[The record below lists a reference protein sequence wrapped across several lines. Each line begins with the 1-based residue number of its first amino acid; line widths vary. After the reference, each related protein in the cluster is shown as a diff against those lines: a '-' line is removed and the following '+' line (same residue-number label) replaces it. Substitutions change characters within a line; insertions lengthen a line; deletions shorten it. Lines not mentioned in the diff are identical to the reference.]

1 MNNYAY
7 LIKAKAKATEAKSI
21 FCWFSAKSDSRADRE
36 ILNILEDEGIAV
48 GRTADHQ
55 LPIRTNFPVLDDLPE
70 ESALD
75 STWCD
80 RYQLDDNN
88 CWQKIIVEATPPVS
102 TKTKTDSNDYI
113 SVRELSPAQQVA
125 CHWLYGKQH
134 PSQEE
139 VSTIN
144 EYLENK
150 DGTHNALCVAAAA
163 LTSSDVLELTDKLAT
178 KLIESGCA
186 CAARSLLVKLLAEI
200 WHEKTDDM
208 TGQDVA
214 LFVQDYET
222 CDTEDER
229 VAVVEAWTRK
239 QEPQTGPE
247 NLQVAVAS
255 MSFRRRL
262 LAQYLTNELVTIAD
276 ADLIKQIADAETDT
290 DNSYV
295 QNLLLAAENA
305 GEFKDKA
312 NDANLSFLCEAIRS
326 IWPSENKKP
335 ELNQLISFIRD
346 WWITPHIN
354 RGVFVKAWR
363 TGKPCGP
370 VPMKTT
376 DTGTNAGGVGKT
388 DRGDLLEHSL
398 DTLDIDIAAA
408 LLPMDFDIY
417 AFPRGI
423 LERSKDIVKNT
434 KTMPAFSAWSEL
446 LRKSAGILDYS
457 RAAIFALIRQARPEI
472 HLFPSEHLAYI
483 SKNLT
488 ETDHANPSAELL
500 AAARHLP
507 SPEDES
513 TDATADDSQCE
524 EVSKKL
530 VAGRSEFVEG
540 ISDPEDPEDLSTKQ
554 HAMPKW
560 AKADEQSIV
569 DEQSAE
575 THNLQEWA
583 KIAGSQPQIANIGD
597 GMSSIDNLIAT
608 PEKPT
613 EETTDVQMEEALND
627 ETAVSSEIPISKA
640 AADAAAGD
648 VENGG
653 ETDPII
659 NDTGHHNDDF
669 RHLMVDLET
678 MGNKSNAPIVSIG
691 AVFFDPNSGNTGAEF
706 YTVIS
711 LESSMLFGG
720 VPDAGTIIW
729 WLKQSSEARSAIAM
743 ADTITLIDAL
753 ELFSDFISENSDV
766 GSDVQVWGNGASFDN
781 VILRSSYDRANIECP
796 WHFRNDRDVRTM
808 TEMGKAIGINPR
820 YDIPFDG
827 DMHNALSDA
836 RHQVKYVSAIWQK
849 LIRN

>member
-36 ILNILEDEGIAV
+36 ILNILEDEGVTV
-48 GRTADHQ
+48 GRAADHQ
-55 LPIRTNFPVLDDLPE
+55 LPIRTNFPVLDDLPV
-70 ESALD
+70 ESVLD
-75 STWCD
+75 DTWCD

-88 CWQKIIVEATPPVS
+88 CWQKIVVEAT
-102 TKTKTDSNDYI
+102 TESNDYL

-163 LTSSDVLELTDKLAT
+163 LTSPDVLELTDKLAA

-200 WHEKTDDM
+200 WHEKTDEM
-208 TGQDVA
+208 TGQDIA

-239 QEPQTGPE
+239 QEPQTEPE

-262 LAQYLTNELVTIAD
+262 LAQYLTHELVTIAD
-276 ADLIKQIADAETDT
+276 TDLIKQIADAETDT

-312 NDANLSFLCEAIRS
+312 NDANLSFLCEAIKS

-370 VPMKTT
+370 IPMKTT

-423 LERSKDIVKNT
+423 LQRSKDIVKN
-434 KTMPAFSAWSEL
+434 KQTMPAFSAWSEL
-446 LRKSAGILDYS
+446 LRKTAGILDYS

-513 TDATADDSQCE
+513 TDVSTEDSLRDDM
-524 EVSKKL
+524 SKRL
-530 VAGRSEFVEG
+530 AAGRGEFVEG
-540 ISDPEDPEDLSTKQ
+540 ISDPNDPEWVHEDLTK
-554 HAMPKW
+554 PRTT
-560 AKADEQSIV
+560 EVCNVGNGIF
-569 DEQSAE
+569 
-575 THNLQEWA
+575 
-583 KIAGSQPQIANIGD
+583 
-597 GMSSIDNLIAT
+597 SIDNLITTVAT
-608 PEKPT
+608 PDT
-613 EETTDVQMEEALND
+613 AIDLETTSNVQMEETRINEATIAP
-627 ETAVSSEIPISKA
+627 EVPISKTA
-640 AADAAAGD
+640 TDTTAGN
-648 VENGG
+648 VEDGDQ
-653 ETDPII
+653 TDPMI
-659 NDTGHHNDDF
+659 NDTGHHNDDY

-691 AVFFDPNSGNTGAEF
+691 AVFFNPNTGNTGAEF
-706 YTVIS
+706 YTAVS
-711 LESSMLFGG
+711 LESSMLLGG

-729 WLKQSSEARSAIAM
+729 WLKQSPEARSAIAI

-753 ELFSDFISENSDV
+753 ELFSDFISENSDA

-796 WHFRNDRDVRTM
+796 WKFRNDRDVRTM
-808 TEMGKAIGINPR
+808 TELGKAIGINPR

-836 RHQVKYVSAIWQK
+836 RHQVRYVSAIWQK
-849 LIRN
+849 LTNN

>member
-36 ILNILEDEGIAV
+36 ILNILEDEGITV
-48 GRTADHQ
+48 GRAADHQ
-55 LPIRTNFPVLDDLPE
+55 LPIRTNFPVLDDLPV
-70 ESALD
+70 ESVLD
-75 STWCD
+75 DTWCD

-88 CWQKIIVEATPPVS
+88 CWQKIVVEATPPAVS
-102 TKTKTDSNDYI
+102 EKTKTESNDYI

-144 EYLENK
+144 EYLKNN

-163 LTSSDVLELTDKLAT
+163 LTSPDVLELTDKLAA

-200 WHEKTDDM
+200 WHEKTDEM
-208 TGQDVA
+208 TGQDIA

-239 QEPQTGPE
+239 QEPQTEPE

-262 LAQYLTNELVTIAD
+262 LAQYLTHELVTIAD
-276 ADLIKQIADAETDT
+276 TDLIKQIADAETDT

-312 NDANLSFLCEAIRS
+312 NDANLSFLCEAIKS

-370 VPMKTT
+370 IPMKTT

-423 LERSKDIVKNT
+423 LQRSKDIVKN
-434 KTMPAFSAWSEL
+434 KQTMPAFSAWSEL

-513 TDATADDSQCE
+513 TDVSTEDSLRDDM
-524 EVSKKL
+524 SKRL
-530 VAGRSEFVEG
+530 AAGRGEFVEG
-540 ISDPEDPEDLSTKQ
+540 ISDPNDPEWVHEDLTK
-554 HAMPKW
+554 PRTT
-560 AKADEQSIV
+560 EVCNVGNGIF
-569 DEQSAE
+569 
-575 THNLQEWA
+575 
-583 KIAGSQPQIANIGD
+583 
-597 GMSSIDNLIAT
+597 SIDNLITTVAT
-608 PEKPT
+608 PDT
-613 EETTDVQMEEALND
+613 AIDLETTSNVQMEETRSNEATIAP
-627 ETAVSSEIPISKA
+627 EVPISKTA
-640 AADAAAGD
+640 TDTTAGN
-648 VENGG
+648 VEDGDQ
-653 ETDPII
+653 TDPMI
-659 NDTGHHNDDF
+659 NDTGHHNDDY

-691 AVFFDPNSGNTGAEF
+691 AVFFNPNTGNTGAEY
-706 YTVIS
+706 YTAVS
-711 LESSMLFGG
+711 LESSMLLGG

-729 WLKQSSEARSAIAM
+729 WLKQSPEARSAIAM
-743 ADTITLIDAL
+743 ADTMPLIDAL
-753 ELFSDFISENSDV
+753 ELFSDFISENSDA
-766 GSDVQVWGNGASFDN
+766 GPDVQVWGNGASFDN

-796 WHFRNDRDVRTM
+796 WKFRNDRDVRTM
-808 TEMGKAIGINPR
+808 TELGKAIGINPR

-849 LIRN
+849 LTNN

>member
-36 ILNILEDEGIAV
+36 ILNILEDEGITV
-48 GRTADHQ
+48 GRAADHQ
-55 LPIRTNFPVLDDLPE
+55 LPIRTNFPVLDDLPV
-70 ESALD
+70 ESVLD
-75 STWCD
+75 DTWCD

-88 CWQKIIVEATPPVS
+88 CWQKIVVEATPPAVS
-102 TKTKTDSNDYI
+102 EKTKTESNDYI

-144 EYLENK
+144 EYLKNN

-163 LTSSDVLELTDKLAT
+163 LTSPDVLELTDKLAA
-178 KLIESGCA
+178 KLIESGCT

-200 WHEKTDDM
+200 WHEKTDEM
-208 TGQDVA
+208 TGQDIA
-214 LFVQDYET
+214 LFIQDYET

-239 QEPQTGPE
+239 QEPQTEPE
-247 NLQVAVAS
+247 NMQVAVDS

-262 LAQYLTNELVTIAD
+262 LAQYLTHELVTIAD

-312 NDANLSFLCEAIRS
+312 NDANLSFLCEAIKS

-370 VPMKTT
+370 IPMKTT

-423 LERSKDIVKNT
+423 LQRSKDIVKN
-434 KTMPAFSAWSEL
+434 KQTMPAFSAWSEL

-513 TDATADDSQCE
+513 TDVSTEDSLRDDM
-524 EVSKKL
+524 SKRL
-530 VAGRSEFVEG
+530 AAGRGEFVEG
-540 ISDPEDPEDLSTKQ
+540 ISDPNDPEWVHEDLTK
-554 HAMPKW
+554 PRTT
-560 AKADEQSIV
+560 EVCNVGNGIF
-569 DEQSAE
+569 
-575 THNLQEWA
+575 
-583 KIAGSQPQIANIGD
+583 
-597 GMSSIDNLIAT
+597 SIDNLITTVAT
-608 PEKPT
+608 PDT
-613 EETTDVQMEEALND
+613 AIDLETTSNVQMEETRSNEATIAP
-627 ETAVSSEIPISKA
+627 EVPISKTA
-640 AADAAAGD
+640 TDTTAGN
-648 VENGG
+648 VEDGDQ
-653 ETDPII
+653 TDPMI
-659 NDTGHHNDDF
+659 NDTGHHNDDY

-691 AVFFDPNSGNTGAEF
+691 AVFFNPNTGNTGAEF
-706 YTVIS
+706 YTAVS
-711 LESSMLFGG
+711 LESSMLLGG

-729 WLKQSSEARSAIAM
+729 WLKQSPEARSAIAM
-743 ADTITLIDAL
+743 ADTMPLIDAL
-753 ELFSDFISENSDV
+753 ELFSDFISENSDA
-766 GSDVQVWGNGASFDN
+766 GPDVQVWGNGASFDN

-796 WHFRNDRDVRTM
+796 WKFRNDRDVRTM
-808 TEMGKAIGINPR
+808 TELGKDIGINPR

-849 LIRN
+849 LTNN

>member
-36 ILNILEDEGIAV
+36 ILNILEDEGITV
-48 GRTADHQ
+48 GRAADHQ

-70 ESALD
+70 ESVLD
-75 STWCD
+75 NTWCD

-88 CWQKIIVEATPPVS
+88 CWQKIIVEAT
-102 TKTKTDSNDYI
+102 TESNDYL

-163 LTSSDVLELTDKLAT
+163 LTSPDVLELTDKLAA

-200 WHEKTDDM
+200 WHEKTDEM
-208 TGQDVA
+208 TGQDIA

-239 QEPQTGPE
+239 QEPQTEPE

-262 LAQYLTNELVTIAD
+262 LAQYLTHELVTIAD
-276 ADLIKQIADAETDT
+276 TDLIKQIADAETDT

-312 NDANLSFLCEAIRS
+312 NDANLSFLCEAIKS

-370 VPMKTT
+370 IPMKTT

-423 LERSKDIVKNT
+423 LQRSKDIVKN
-434 KTMPAFSAWSEL
+434 KQTMPAFSAWSEL

-513 TDATADDSQCE
+513 TDVSTEDSLRDDM
-524 EVSKKL
+524 SKRL
-530 VAGRSEFVEG
+530 AAGRGEFVEG
-540 ISDPEDPEDLSTKQ
+540 ISDPNDPEWVHEDLTK
-554 HAMPKW
+554 PRTT
-560 AKADEQSIV
+560 EVCNVGNGIF
-569 DEQSAE
+569 
-575 THNLQEWA
+575 
-583 KIAGSQPQIANIGD
+583 
-597 GMSSIDNLIAT
+597 SIDNLITTVAT
-608 PEKPT
+608 PDT
-613 EETTDVQMEEALND
+613 AIDLETTSNVQMEETRSNEATIAP
-627 ETAVSSEIPISKA
+627 EVPISKTA
-640 AADAAAGD
+640 TDTTAGN
-648 VENGG
+648 VEDGDQ
-653 ETDPII
+653 TDPMI
-659 NDTGHHNDDF
+659 NDTGHHNDDY

-691 AVFFDPNSGNTGAEF
+691 AVFFNPNTGNTGAEF
-706 YTVIS
+706 YTAVS
-711 LESSMLFGG
+711 LESSMLLGG

-729 WLKQSSEARSAIAM
+729 WLKQSPEARSAIAI

-753 ELFSDFISENSDV
+753 ELFSDFISENSDA

-781 VILRSSYDRANIECP
+781 VILRSSYDRADIECP
-796 WHFRNDRDVRTM
+796 WKFWNDRDVRTM
-808 TEMGKAIGINPR
+808 TELGKAIGINPR

-849 LIRN
+849 LTNN

>member
-36 ILNILEDEGIAV
+36 ILNILEDEGITV
-48 GRTADHQ
+48 GRAADHQ
-55 LPIRTNFPVLDDLPE
+55 LPIRTNFPVLDDLPV
-70 ESALD
+70 ESVLD
-75 STWCD
+75 DTWCD

-88 CWQKIIVEATPPVS
+88 CWQKIVVEATPPAVS
-102 TKTKTDSNDYI
+102 EKTKTESNDYI

-125 CHWLYGKQH
+125 CHWLFGKQH

-139 VSTIN
+139 AGTIN

-163 LTSSDVLELTDKLAT
+163 LTSPDVLELTDKLAA

-200 WHEKTDDM
+200 WHEKTDEM
-208 TGQDVA
+208 TGQDIA

-239 QEPQTGPE
+239 QEPQTEPE

-262 LAQYLTNELVTIAD
+262 LAQYLTHELVTIAD

-290 DNSYV
+290 DNSYI

-312 NDANLSFLCEAIRS
+312 NDANLSFLCEAIKS

-370 VPMKTT
+370 IPMKTT

-423 LERSKDIVKNT
+423 LQRSKDIVKN
-434 KTMPAFSAWSEL
+434 KQTMPAFSAWSEL

-513 TDATADDSQCE
+513 TDVSTEDSLRDDM
-524 EVSKKL
+524 SKRL
-530 VAGRSEFVEG
+530 AAGRGEFVEG
-540 ISDPEDPEDLSTKQ
+540 ISDPNDPEWVHEDLTK
-554 HAMPKW
+554 PRTT
-560 AKADEQSIV
+560 EVCNVGNGIF
-569 DEQSAE
+569 
-575 THNLQEWA
+575 
-583 KIAGSQPQIANIGD
+583 
-597 GMSSIDNLIAT
+597 SIDNLITTVAT
-608 PEKPT
+608 PDT
-613 EETTDVQMEEALND
+613 AIDLETTSNVQMEETRINEATIAP
-627 ETAVSSEIPISKA
+627 EVPISKTA
-640 AADAAAGD
+640 TDTTAGN
-648 VENGG
+648 VEDGDQ
-653 ETDPII
+653 TDPMI
-659 NDTGHHNDDF
+659 NDAGHHNDDY

-691 AVFFDPNSGNTGAEF
+691 AVFFNPNTGNTGAEF
-706 YTVIS
+706 YTAVS
-711 LESSMLFGG
+711 LESSMLLGG

-729 WLKQSSEARSAIAM
+729 WLKQSPEARSAIAI

-753 ELFSDFISENSDV
+753 ELFSDFISENSDA

-781 VILRSSYDRANIECP
+781 VILRSSYDRADIECP
-796 WHFRNDRDVRTM
+796 WKFWNDRDVRTM
-808 TEMGKAIGINPR
+808 TELGKAIGINPR

-849 LIRN
+849 LTNN

>member
-36 ILNILEDEGIAV
+36 ILNILEDEGITV
-48 GRTADHQ
+48 GRAADHQ
-55 LPIRTNFPVLDDLPE
+55 LPIRTNFPVLDDLPV
-70 ESALD
+70 ESVLD
-75 STWCD
+75 DTWCD

-88 CWQKIIVEATPPVS
+88 CWQKIVVES
-102 TKTKTDSNDYI
+102 TTESNDYL

-144 EYLENK
+144 EYLKNN

-163 LTSSDVLELTDKLAT
+163 LTSPDVLELTDKLAA

-200 WHEKTDDM
+200 WHEKTDEM
-208 TGQDVA
+208 TGQDIA

-239 QEPQTGPE
+239 QEPQTEPE

-262 LAQYLTNELVTIAD
+262 LAQYLTHELVTIAD
-276 ADLIKQIADAETDT
+276 TDLIKQIADAETDT

-312 NDANLSFLCEAIRS
+312 NDANLSFLCEAIKS

-370 VPMKTT
+370 IPMKTT

-423 LERSKDIVKNT
+423 LQRSKDIVKN
-434 KTMPAFSAWSEL
+434 KQTMPAFSAWSEL
-446 LRKSAGILDYS
+446 LRKTAGILDYS

-513 TDATADDSQCE
+513 TDVSTEDSLRDDM
-524 EVSKKL
+524 SKRL
-530 VAGRSEFVEG
+530 AAGRGEFVEG
-540 ISDPEDPEDLSTKQ
+540 ISDPNDPE
-554 HAMPKW
+554 
-560 AKADEQSIV
+560 V
-569 DEQSAE
+569 
-575 THNLQEWA
+575 
-583 KIAGSQPQIANIGD
+583 
-597 GMSSIDNLIAT
+597 
-608 PEKPT
+608 
-613 EETTDVQMEEALND
+613 
-627 ETAVSSEIPISKA
+627 PISKTA
-640 AADAAAGD
+640 TDTTAGN
-648 VENGG
+648 VEDGDQ
-653 ETDPII
+653 TDPMI
-659 NDTGHHNDDF
+659 NDTGHHNDDY

-691 AVFFDPNSGNTGAEF
+691 AVFFNPNTGNTGAEF
-706 YTVIS
+706 YTAVS
-711 LESSMLFGG
+711 LESSMLLGG

-729 WLKQSSEARSAIAM
+729 WLKQSPEARSAIAI

-753 ELFSDFISENSDV
+753 ELFSDFISENSDA

-781 VILRSSYDRANIECP
+781 VILRSSYDRADIECP
-796 WHFRNDRDVRTM
+796 WKFWNDRDVRTM
-808 TEMGKAIGINPR
+808 TELGKAIGINPR

-849 LIRN
+849 LTNN

>member
-7 LIKAKAKATEAKSI
+7 LIKVKAKATEAKSF
-21 FCWFSAKSDSRADRE
+21 FCWRSAKSDSRADRE
-36 ILNILEDEGIAV
+36 ILNTLEDNEIAV

-55 LPIRTNFPVLDDLPE
+55 LPIRTNFPVFDDLPE
-70 ESALD
+70 EGVLD
-75 STWCD
+75 DTWCD

-88 CWQKIIVEATPPVS
+88 CWQKIVVEATPPAVS
-102 TKTKTDSNDYI
+102 EKTKTESNDYI

-125 CHWLYGKQH
+125 CHWLFGKQH

-163 LTSSDVLELTDKLAT
+163 LTSPDILELTDKLAA

-200 WHEKTDDM
+200 WHEKTDEM
-208 TGQDVA
+208 TGQDIA

-229 VAVVEAWTRK
+229 VAVVEAWARK
-239 QEPQTGPE
+239 QEPQTEPE

-262 LAQYLTNELVTIAD
+262 LAQYLTHELVSIAD

-312 NDANLSFLCEAIRS
+312 NDANLSFLCEAIKS

-370 VPMKTT
+370 IPMKTT

-423 LERSKDIVKNT
+423 LQRSKDIVKN
-434 KTMPAFSAWSEL
+434 KQTMPAFSAWSEL

-513 TDATADDSQCE
+513 TDVSTEDSLRDDM
-524 EVSKKL
+524 SKRL
-530 VAGRSEFVEG
+530 AAGRGEFVEG
-540 ISDPEDPEDLSTKQ
+540 ISDPNDPEWVHEDLTK
-554 HAMPKW
+554 PRTT
-560 AKADEQSIV
+560 EVCNVGNGIF
-569 DEQSAE
+569 
-575 THNLQEWA
+575 
-583 KIAGSQPQIANIGD
+583 
-597 GMSSIDNLIAT
+597 SIDNLITTVAT
-608 PEKPT
+608 PDT
-613 EETTDVQMEEALND
+613 AIDLETTSNVQMEETRSNEATLAP
-627 ETAVSSEIPISKA
+627 EVPISKTA
-640 AADAAAGD
+640 TDTTAGN
-648 VENGG
+648 VEDGDQ
-653 ETDPII
+653 TDPMI
-659 NDTGHHNDDF
+659 NDTGHHNDDY

-691 AVFFDPNSGNTGAEF
+691 AVFFNPNTGNTGAEF
-706 YTVIS
+706 YTAVS
-711 LESSMLFGG
+711 LESSMLLGG

-729 WLKQSSEARSAIAM
+729 WLKQSPEARSAIAI

-753 ELFSDFISENSDV
+753 ELFSDFISENSDA

-781 VILRSSYDRANIECP
+781 VILRSSYDRADIECP
-796 WHFRNDRDVRTM
+796 WKFWNDRDVRTM
-808 TEMGKAIGINPR
+808 TELGKAIGINPR

-849 LIRN
+849 LTNN

>member
-36 ILNILEDEGIAV
+36 ILNILEDEGITV
-48 GRTADHQ
+48 GRAADHQ
-55 LPIRTNFPVLDDLPE
+55 LPIRTNFPVLDDLPV
-70 ESALD
+70 ESVLD
-75 STWCD
+75 DTWCD

-88 CWQKIIVEATPPVS
+88 CWQKIVVEATPPAVS
-102 TKTKTDSNDYI
+102 EKTKTESNDYI

-144 EYLENK
+144 EYLKNN

-163 LTSSDVLELTDKLAT
+163 LTSPDVLELTDKLAA

-200 WHEKTDDM
+200 WHEKTDEM
-208 TGQDVA
+208 TGQDIA

-239 QEPQTGPE
+239 QEPQTEPE
-247 NLQVAVAS
+247 TLQVAVAS

-262 LAQYLTNELVTIAD
+262 LAQYLTHELVTIAD
-276 ADLIKQIADAETDT
+276 TDLIKQIADAETDT

-312 NDANLSFLCEAIRS
+312 NDANLSFLCEAIKS

-370 VPMKTT
+370 IPMKTT

-423 LERSKDIVKNT
+423 LQRSKDIVKN
-434 KTMPAFSAWSEL
+434 KQTMPAFSAWSEL

-513 TDATADDSQCE
+513 TDVSTEDSLRDDM
-524 EVSKKL
+524 SKRL
-530 VAGRSEFVEG
+530 AAGRGEFVEG
-540 ISDPEDPEDLSTKQ
+540 ISDPNDPEWVHEDLTK
-554 HAMPKW
+554 PRTT
-560 AKADEQSIV
+560 EVCNVGNGIF
-569 DEQSAE
+569 
-575 THNLQEWA
+575 
-583 KIAGSQPQIANIGD
+583 
-597 GMSSIDNLIAT
+597 SIDNLITTVAT
-608 PEKPT
+608 PDT
-613 EETTDVQMEEALND
+613 AIDLETTSNVQMEETRSNEATIAP
-627 ETAVSSEIPISKA
+627 EVPISKTA
-640 AADAAAGD
+640 TDTTAGN
-648 VENGG
+648 VEDGDQ
-653 ETDPII
+653 TDPMI
-659 NDTGHHNDDF
+659 NDTGHHNDDY

-691 AVFFDPNSGNTGAEF
+691 AVFFNPNTGNTGAEF
-706 YTVIS
+706 YTAVS
-711 LESSMLFGG
+711 LESSMLLGG

-729 WLKQSSEARSAIAM
+729 WLKQSPEARSAIAI

-753 ELFSDFISENSDV
+753 ELFSDFISENSDA

-781 VILRSSYDRANIECP
+781 VILRSSYDRADIECP
-796 WHFRNDRDVRTM
+796 WKFWNDRDVRTM
-808 TEMGKAIGINPR
+808 TELGKAIGINPR

-849 LIRN
+849 LTNN

>member
-36 ILNILEDEGIAV
+36 ILNILEDEGITV
-48 GRTADHQ
+48 GRAADHQ
-55 LPIRTNFPVLDDLPE
+55 LPIRTNFPVLDDLPV
-70 ESALD
+70 ESVLD
-75 STWCD
+75 DTWCD

-88 CWQKIIVEATPPVS
+88 CWQKIVVEATPPAVS
-102 TKTKTDSNDYI
+102 EKTKTESNDYI

-144 EYLENK
+144 EYLKNN

-163 LTSSDVLELTDKLAT
+163 LTSPDVLELTDKLAA
-178 KLIESGCA
+178 KLIASGCT
-186 CAARSLLVKLLAEI
+186 CAARSLLVKRLAEI
-200 WHEKTDDM
+200 WHEKTDEM
-208 TGQDVA
+208 TGQDIA

-239 QEPQTGPE
+239 QEPQTEPE

-262 LAQYLTNELVTIAD
+262 LAQYLTHELVTIAD
-276 ADLIKQIADAETDT
+276 TDLIKQIADAETDT

-312 NDANLSFLCEAIRS
+312 NDANLSFLCEAIKS

-370 VPMKTT
+370 IPMKTT

-423 LERSKDIVKNT
+423 LQRSKDIVKN
-434 KTMPAFSAWSEL
+434 KQTMPAFSAWSEL

-513 TDATADDSQCE
+513 TDVSTEDSLRDDM
-524 EVSKKL
+524 SKRL
-530 VAGRSEFVEG
+530 AAGRGEFVEG
-540 ISDPEDPEDLSTKQ
+540 ISDPNDPEWVHEDLTK
-554 HAMPKW
+554 PRTT
-560 AKADEQSIV
+560 EVCNVGNGIF
-569 DEQSAE
+569 
-575 THNLQEWA
+575 
-583 KIAGSQPQIANIGD
+583 
-597 GMSSIDNLIAT
+597 SIDNLITTVAT
-608 PEKPT
+608 PDT
-613 EETTDVQMEEALND
+613 AIDLETTSNVQMEETRSNEATIAP
-627 ETAVSSEIPISKA
+627 EVPISKTA
-640 AADAAAGD
+640 TDTTAGN
-648 VENGG
+648 VEDGDQ
-653 ETDPII
+653 TDPMI
-659 NDTGHHNDDF
+659 NDTGHHNDDY

-691 AVFFDPNSGNTGAEF
+691 AVFFNPNTGNTGAEF
-706 YTVIS
+706 YTAVS
-711 LESSMLFGG
+711 LESSMLLGG

-729 WLKQSSEARSAIAM
+729 WLKQSPEARSAIAI

-753 ELFSDFISENSDV
+753 ELFSNFISENSDA

-781 VILRSSYDRANIECP
+781 VILRSSYDRADIECP
-796 WHFRNDRDVRTM
+796 WKFWNDRDVRTM
-808 TEMGKAIGINPR
+808 TELGKAIGINPR

-849 LIRN
+849 LTNN

>member
-36 ILNILEDEGIAV
+36 ILNILEDEGITV
-48 GRTADHQ
+48 GRAADHQ
-55 LPIRTNFPVLDDLPE
+55 LPIRTNFPVLDDLPV
-70 ESALD
+70 ESVLD
-75 STWCD
+75 DTWCD

-88 CWQKIIVEATPPVS
+88 CWQKIVVEATPPAVS
-102 TKTKTDSNDYI
+102 EKTKTESNDYI

-144 EYLENK
+144 EYLKNN

-163 LTSSDVLELTDKLAT
+163 LTSPDVLELTDKLAA
-178 KLIESGCA
+178 KLIASGCA

-200 WHEKTDDM
+200 WHEKTDEM
-208 TGQDVA
+208 TGQDIA

-239 QEPQTGPE
+239 QEPQTEPE

-262 LAQYLTNELVTIAD
+262 LAQYLTHELVTIAD
-276 ADLIKQIADAETDT
+276 TDLIKQIADAETDT

-312 NDANLSFLCEAIRS
+312 NDANLSFLCEAIKS

-370 VPMKTT
+370 IPMKTT

-423 LERSKDIVKNT
+423 LQRSKDIVKN
-434 KTMPAFSAWSEL
+434 KQTMPAFSAWSEL

-513 TDATADDSQCE
+513 TDVSTEDSLRDDM
-524 EVSKKL
+524 SKRL
-530 VAGRSEFVEG
+530 AAGRGEFVEG
-540 ISDPEDPEDLSTKQ
+540 ISDPNDPEWVHEDLTK
-554 HAMPKW
+554 PRTT
-560 AKADEQSIV
+560 EVCNVGNGIF
-569 DEQSAE
+569 
-575 THNLQEWA
+575 
-583 KIAGSQPQIANIGD
+583 
-597 GMSSIDNLIAT
+597 SIDNLITTVAT
-608 PEKPT
+608 PDT
-613 EETTDVQMEEALND
+613 AIDLETTSNVQMEETRSNEATLD
-627 ETAVSSEIPISKA
+627 PEVPISKTA
-640 AADAAAGD
+640 TDTTAGN
-648 VENGG
+648 VEDGDQ
-653 ETDPII
+653 TDPMI
-659 NDTGHHNDDF
+659 NDTGHHNDDY

-691 AVFFDPNSGNTGAEF
+691 AVFFNPNTGNTGAEF
-706 YTVIS
+706 YTAVS
-711 LESSMLFGG
+711 LESSMLLGG

-729 WLKQSSEARSAIAM
+729 WLKQSPEARSAIAI

-753 ELFSDFISENSDV
+753 ELFSDFISENSDA

-781 VILRSSYDRANIECP
+781 VILRSSYDRADIECP
-796 WHFRNDRDVRTM
+796 WKFWNDRDVRTM
-808 TEMGKAIGINPR
+808 TELGKAIGINPR

-849 LIRN
+849 LTNN

>member
-36 ILNILEDEGIAV
+36 ILNILEDEGITV
-48 GRTADHQ
+48 GRAADHQ
-55 LPIRTNFPVLDDLPE
+55 LPIRTNFPVLDDLPV
-70 ESALD
+70 ESVLD
-75 STWCD
+75 DTWCD

-88 CWQKIIVEATPPVS
+88 CWQKIVVESTPPAVS
-102 TKTKTDSNDYI
+102 EKTQTEGNDYI

-150 DGTHNALCVAAAA
+150 DGTHNALCVAATA
-163 LTSSDVLELTDKLAT
+163 LTSPDVLELTDKLAA

-200 WHEKTDDM
+200 WHERADEM

-214 LFVQDYET
+214 LFVRDYEASGT
-222 CDTEDER
+222 DDER
-229 VAVVEAWTRK
+229 IAVVEAWTRK
-239 QEPQTGPE
+239 QTPQTKPE
-247 NLQVAVAS
+247 NLLVAVAS
-255 MSFRRRL
+255 MPFRRRL
-262 LAQYLTNELVTIAD
+262 LAQYLTHELVTIAD

-398 DTLDIDIAAA
+398 DMLDIDIAAA

-513 TDATADDSQCE
+513 TDATADDSQWE
-524 EVSKKL
+524 EVSKRL
-530 VAGRSEFVEG
+530 AAGRGEFVEG
-540 ISDPEDPEDLSTKQ
+540 ISDPNDPKWIHEDLTK
-554 HAMPKW
+554 PRTT
-560 AKADEQSIV
+560 EVCNVGNGIF
-569 DEQSAE
+569 
-575 THNLQEWA
+575 
-583 KIAGSQPQIANIGD
+583 
-597 GMSSIDNLIAT
+597 SIDNLITTVAT
-608 PEKPT
+608 PDTAKAL
-613 EETTDVQMEEALND
+613 ETTSNVQMEETRSNEATIAP
-627 ETAVSSEIPISKA
+627 EVPISKTT
-640 AADAAAGD
+640 ADAAAGD
-648 VENGG
+648 VEDGG
-653 ETDPII
+653 QTDPVI
-659 NDTGHHNDDF
+659 NDAGHHNDDY

-678 MGNKSNAPIVSIG
+678 MGKKSNAPIVSIG
-691 AVFFDPNSGNTGAEF
+691 AVFFNPNTGNTGAEF
-706 YTVIS
+706 YTAVS
-711 LESSMLFGG
+711 LESAMLHGG

-729 WLKQSSEARSAIAM
+729 WLKQSPEARSAIAM
-743 ADTITLIDAL
+743 ADTMTLINAL
-753 ELFSDFISENSDV
+753 ELFSDFISENSDA

-796 WHFRNDRDVRTM
+796 WKFRNDRDVRTM
-808 TEMGKAIGINPR
+808 TELGKAIGINPH

-849 LIRN
+849 LTNN

>member
-36 ILNILEDEGIAV
+36 ILNILEDEGVTV
-48 GRTADHQ
+48 GRAADHQ
-55 LPIRTNFPVLDDLPE
+55 LPIRTNFPVLDDLPV
-70 ESALD
+70 ESVLD
-75 STWCD
+75 DTWCD

-88 CWQKIIVEATPPVS
+88 CWQKIVVEAT
-102 TKTKTDSNDYI
+102 TESNDYL

-163 LTSSDVLELTDKLAT
+163 LTSPDVLELTDKLAA

-200 WHEKTDDM
+200 WHEKNDEM
-208 TGQDVA
+208 TGQDIA

-239 QEPQTGPE
+239 QEPQTEPE

-262 LAQYLTNELVTIAD
+262 LAQYLTHELVTIAD
-276 ADLIKQIADAETDT
+276 TDLIKQIADAETDT

-312 NDANLSFLCEAIRS
+312 NDANLSFLCEAIKS

-370 VPMKTT
+370 IPMKTT

-423 LERSKDIVKNT
+423 LQRSKDIVKN
-434 KTMPAFSAWSEL
+434 KQTMPAFSAWSEL

-507 SPEDES
+507 SLALMKPRLLLK
-513 TDATADDSQCE
+513 C
-524 EVSKKL
+524 
-530 VAGRSEFVEG
+530 
-540 ISDPEDPEDLSTKQ
+540 
-554 HAMPKW
+554 
-560 AKADEQSIV
+560 
-569 DEQSAE
+569 QSAKQQL
-575 THNLQEWA
+575 TQLQA
-583 KIAGSQPQIANIGD
+583 MLKMVIKQI
-597 GMSSIDNLIAT
+597 
-608 PEKPT
+608 P
-613 EETTDVQMEEALND
+613 
-627 ETAVSSEIPISKA
+627 
-640 AADAAAGD
+640 
-648 VENGG
+648 
-653 ETDPII
+653 
-659 NDTGHHNDDF
+659 
-669 RHLMVDLET
+669 
-678 MGNKSNAPIVSIG
+678 
-691 AVFFDPNSGNTGAEF
+691 
-706 YTVIS
+706 
-711 LESSMLFGG
+711 
-720 VPDAGTIIW
+720 
-729 WLKQSSEARSAIAM
+729 
-743 ADTITLIDAL
+743 
-753 ELFSDFISENSDV
+753 
-766 GSDVQVWGNGASFDN
+766 
-781 VILRSSYDRANIECP
+781 
-796 WHFRNDRDVRTM
+796 
-808 TEMGKAIGINPR
+808 
-820 YDIPFDG
+820 
-827 DMHNALSDA
+827 
-836 RHQVKYVSAIWQK
+836 
-849 LIRN
+849 

>member
-36 ILNILEDEGIAV
+36 ILNILEDEGITV
-48 GRTADHQ
+48 GRAADHQ
-55 LPIRTNFPVLDDLPE
+55 LPIRTNFPVLDDLPI
-70 ESALD
+70 ESVLD
-75 STWCD
+75 DTWCD

-88 CWQKIIVEATPPVS
+88 CWQKIVVEATPPAVS
-102 TKTKTDSNDYI
+102 EKTKTESNDYI

-125 CHWLYGKQH
+125 CHWIYGKQH

-144 EYLENK
+144 EYLENN

-163 LTSSDVLELTDKLAT
+163 LTSPDVLELTDKLAA

-200 WHEKTDDM
+200 WHEKIDEM
-208 TGQDVA
+208 TGQDIA
-214 LFVQDYET
+214 LFIQDYET
-222 CDTEDER
+222 CDTENER

-239 QEPQTGPE
+239 QEPQTEPE
-247 NLQVAVAS
+247 NMQVAVAS

-262 LAQYLTNELVTIAD
+262 LAQYLTHELVTIAD

-312 NDANLSFLCEAIRS
+312 NDANLSFLCEAIKS

-370 VPMKTT
+370 IPMKTT
-376 DTGTNAGGVGKT
+376 DTGTNAGGFGKT

-398 DTLDIDIAAA
+398 NTLDIDIAAA

-423 LERSKDIVKNT
+423 LQRSKDIVKN
-434 KTMPAFSAWSEL
+434 KQTMPAFSAWSEL

-513 TDATADDSQCE
+513 TDASTEDSLRDDM
-524 EVSKKL
+524 SKRL
-530 VAGRSEFVEG
+530 AAGRGEFVEG
-540 ISDPEDPEDLSTKQ
+540 ISDPNDPEWVHEDLTK
-554 HAMPKW
+554 PRTTEVCNVGKG
-560 AKADEQSIV
+560 IF
-569 DEQSAE
+569 
-575 THNLQEWA
+575 
-583 KIAGSQPQIANIGD
+583 
-597 GMSSIDNLIAT
+597 SIDNLITTVAT
-608 PEKPT
+608 PDT
-613 EETTDVQMEEALND
+613 AIDLETTSNVQMEETRSNEATIAP
-627 ETAVSSEIPISKA
+627 EVPISKTA
-640 AADAAAGD
+640 TDTTAGN
-648 VENGG
+648 VEDGDQR
-653 ETDPII
+653 DPMI
-659 NDTGHHNDDF
+659 NDAGHHNDDY

-691 AVFFDPNSGNTGAEF
+691 AVFFNPNTGNTGAEF
-706 YTVIS
+706 YTAVS
-711 LESSMLFGG
+711 LESSMLLGG

-729 WLKQSSEARSAIAM
+729 WLKQSPEARSAIAM
-743 ADTITLIDAL
+743 ADTMPLIDAL
-753 ELFSDFISENSDV
+753 ELFSDFISENSDA
-766 GSDVQVWGNGASFDN
+766 GSDVQVWGNGSSFDN
-781 VILRSSYDRANIECP
+781 VILRSSYVRANIECP
-796 WHFRNDRDVRTM
+796 WHFSNDRDVRTI

-820 YDIPFDG
+820 YDIPFEG
-827 DMHNALSDA
+827 DLHNALSDA

>member
-36 ILNILEDEGIAV
+36 ILNILEDEGITV
-48 GRTADHQ
+48 GRAADHQ
-55 LPIRTNFPVLDDLPE
+55 LPIRTNFPVLDDLPV
-70 ESALD
+70 ESVLD
-75 STWCD
+75 DTWCD

-88 CWQKIIVEATPPVS
+88 CWQKIVVEATPPAVS
-102 TKTKTDSNDYI
+102 EKTKTESNDYI

-144 EYLENK
+144 EYLKNN

-163 LTSSDVLELTDKLAT
+163 LTSPDVLELTDKLAA

-200 WHEKTDDM
+200 WHEKTDEM
-208 TGQDVA
+208 TGQDIA

-239 QEPQTGPE
+239 QEPQTEPE

-262 LAQYLTNELVTIAD
+262 LAQYLTHELVTIAD
-276 ADLIKQIADAETDT
+276 TDLIKQIADAETDT

-312 NDANLSFLCEAIRS
+312 NDANLSFLCEAIKS

-370 VPMKTT
+370 IPMKTT

-423 LERSKDIVKNT
+423 LQRSKDIVKN
-434 KTMPAFSAWSEL
+434 KQTMPAFSAWSEL

-513 TDATADDSQCE
+513 TDVSTEDSLRDDM
-524 EVSKKL
+524 SKRL
-530 VAGRSEFVEG
+530 AAGRGEFVEG
-540 ISDPEDPEDLSTKQ
+540 ISDPNDPEWVHKDLTK
-554 HAMPKW
+554 PRTT
-560 AKADEQSIV
+560 EVCNVGNGIF
-569 DEQSAE
+569 
-575 THNLQEWA
+575 
-583 KIAGSQPQIANIGD
+583 
-597 GMSSIDNLIAT
+597 SIDNLITTVAT
-608 PEKPT
+608 PDT
-613 EETTDVQMEEALND
+613 AIDLETTSNVQMEETRSNEATIAP
-627 ETAVSSEIPISKA
+627 EVPISKTA
-640 AADAAAGD
+640 TDTTAGN
-648 VENGG
+648 VEDGDQ
-653 ETDPII
+653 TDPMI
-659 NDTGHHNDDF
+659 NDTGHHNDDY

-691 AVFFDPNSGNTGAEF
+691 AVFFNPNTGNTGAEF
-706 YTVIS
+706 YTAVS
-711 LESSMLFGG
+711 LESSMLLGG

-729 WLKQSSEARSAIAM
+729 WLKQSPEARSAIAI

-753 ELFSDFISENSDV
+753 ELFSDFISENSDA

-781 VILRSSYDRANIECP
+781 VILRSSYDRADIECP
-796 WHFRNDRDVRTM
+796 WKFWNDRDVRTM
-808 TEMGKAIGINPR
+808 TELGKAIGINPR

-849 LIRN
+849 LTNN

>member
-36 ILNILEDEGIAV
+36 ILNILEDEGITV
-48 GRTADHQ
+48 GRAADHQ

-70 ESALD
+70 ESVLD
-75 STWCD
+75 NTWCD

-88 CWQKIIVEATPPVS
+88 CWQKIVVEAT
-102 TKTKTDSNDYI
+102 TESNDYL

-163 LTSSDVLELTDKLAT
+163 LTSPDVLELTDKLAA

-200 WHEKTDDM
+200 WHEKTDEM
-208 TGQDVA
+208 TGQDIA

-229 VAVVEAWTRK
+229 VAVVETWTRK
-239 QEPQTGPE
+239 QEPQTEPE
-247 NLQVAVAS
+247 NMQVAVAS

-262 LAQYLTNELVTIAD
+262 LAQYLTHELVTIAD

-312 NDANLSFLCEAIRS
+312 NDANLSFLCEAIKS

-354 RGVFVKAWR
+354 RGIFVKAWR

-370 VPMKTT
+370 IPMKTT

-423 LERSKDIVKNT
+423 LQRSKDIVKN
-434 KTMPAFSAWSEL
+434 KQTMPAFSAWSEL

-472 HLFPSEHLAYI
+472 YLFPSEHLAYI

-488 ETDHANPSAELL
+488 ETDHASPSAELL

-513 TDATADDSQCE
+513 TDVSTEDSLRDDM
-524 EVSKKL
+524 SKRL
-530 VAGRSEFVEG
+530 AAGRGEFVEG
-540 ISDPEDPEDLSTKQ
+540 ISDPNDPEWVHEDLTK
-554 HAMPKW
+554 PRTT
-560 AKADEQSIV
+560 EVCNVGNGIF
-569 DEQSAE
+569 
-575 THNLQEWA
+575 
-583 KIAGSQPQIANIGD
+583 
-597 GMSSIDNLIAT
+597 SIDNLITTVAT
-608 PEKPT
+608 PDT
-613 EETTDVQMEEALND
+613 AIDLETTSNVQMEETRSNEATIAP
-627 ETAVSSEIPISKA
+627 EVPISKTA
-640 AADAAAGD
+640 TDTTAGN
-648 VENGG
+648 VEDGDQ
-653 ETDPII
+653 TDPMI
-659 NDTGHHNDDF
+659 NDTGHHNDDY

-691 AVFFDPNSGNTGAEF
+691 AVFFNPNTGNTGAEF
-706 YTVIS
+706 YTAVS
-711 LESSMLFGG
+711 LESSMLLGG

-729 WLKQSSEARSAIAM
+729 WLKQSPEARSAIAM
-743 ADTITLIDAL
+743 ADTMPLIDAL
-753 ELFSDFISENSDV
+753 ELFSDFISENSDA
-766 GSDVQVWGNGASFDN
+766 GPDVQIWGNGASFDN

-796 WHFRNDRDVRTM
+796 WKFRNDRDVRTM
-808 TEMGKAIGINPR
+808 TELGKAIGINPR

-849 LIRN
+849 LTKN

>member
-36 ILNILEDEGIAV
+36 ILNILEDEGITV
-48 GRTADHQ
+48 GRAADHQ
-55 LPIRTNFPVLDDLPE
+55 LPIRTNFPVLDDLPV
-70 ESALD
+70 ESVLD
-75 STWCD
+75 DTWCD

-88 CWQKIIVEATPPVS
+88 CWQKIVVEAT
-102 TKTKTDSNDYI
+102 TESNDYL

-163 LTSSDVLELTDKLAT
+163 LTSPDVLELTDKLAA

-200 WHEKTDDM
+200 WHEKNDEM
-208 TGQDVA
+208 TGQDIA

-239 QEPQTGPE
+239 QEPQTEPE

-262 LAQYLTNELVTIAD
+262 LAQYLTHELVTIAD

-312 NDANLSFLCEAIRS
+312 NDANLSFLCEAIKS
-326 IWPSENKKP
+326 IWPSENNKP

-370 VPMKTT
+370 IPMKTT

-423 LERSKDIVKNT
+423 LQRSKDIVKN
-434 KTMPAFSAWSEL
+434 KQTMPAFSAWSEL

-488 ETDHANPSAELL
+488 ETDHVNPSAELL

-507 SPEDES
+507 SAEDES
-513 TDATADDSQCE
+513 TDASNDDSLRDGM
-524 EVSKKL
+524 SKRL
-530 VAGRSEFVEG
+530 AAGRGEFVEG
-540 ISDPEDPEDLSTKQ
+540 ISDPSDPEWVNEDLTK
-554 HAMPKW
+554 PKTT
-560 AKADEQSIV
+560 EVCNVGNGIF
-569 DEQSAE
+569 
-575 THNLQEWA
+575 
-583 KIAGSQPQIANIGD
+583 
-597 GMSSIDNLIAT
+597 SIDNVITTVAT
-608 PEKPT
+608 PDT
-613 EETTDVQMEEALND
+613 AIDLETTSNVQMEETRSNEATIAP
-627 ETAVSSEIPISKA
+627 EVPISKTA
-640 AADAAAGD
+640 TDTTAGN
-648 VENGG
+648 VEDGDQ
-653 ETDPII
+653 TDPMI
-659 NDTGHHNDDF
+659 NDTGHHNDDY

-691 AVFFDPNSGNTGAEF
+691 AVFFNPHTGNTGAEF
-706 YTVIS
+706 YTAVS
-711 LESSMLFGG
+711 LESSMLLGG

-729 WLKQSSEARSAIAM
+729 WLKQSPEARSAIAM
-743 ADTITLIDAL
+743 ADTMPLIDAL
-753 ELFSDFISENSDV
+753 ELFSDFISENSDA
-766 GSDVQVWGNGASFDN
+766 GPDVQVWGNGASFDN

-796 WHFRNDRDVRTM
+796 WKFRNDRDVRTM
-808 TEMGKAIGINPR
+808 TELGKAIGINPR

-849 LIRN
+849 LTNN

>member
-36 ILNILEDEGIAV
+36 ILNILEDEGITV
-48 GRTADHQ
+48 GRAADHQ
-55 LPIRTNFPVLDDLPE
+55 LPIRTNFPVLDDLPV
-70 ESALD
+70 ESVLD
-75 STWCD
+75 DTWCD

-88 CWQKIIVEATPPVS
+88 CWQKIVVEATPPAVS
-102 TKTKTDSNDYI
+102 EKTKTESNDYI

-125 CHWLYGKQH
+125 CHWLFGKQH

-144 EYLENK
+144 EYLDNK

-163 LTSSDVLELTDKLAT
+163 LTSPDVLELTDKLAA

-200 WHEKTDDM
+200 WHEKNDEM
-208 TGQDVA
+208 TGQDIA

-239 QEPQTGPE
+239 QEPQTEPE

-262 LAQYLTNELVTIAD
+262 LAQYLTHELVTIAD
-276 ADLIKQIADAETDT
+276 TDLIKQIADAETDT

-312 NDANLSFLCEAIRS
+312 NDANLSFLCEAIKS

-370 VPMKTT
+370 IPMKTT

-423 LERSKDIVKNT
+423 LQRSKDIVKN
-434 KTMPAFSAWSEL
+434 KQTMPAFSAWSEL
-446 LRKSAGILDYS
+446 LRKTAGILDYS

-513 TDATADDSQCE
+513 TDVSTEDSLRDDM
-524 EVSKKL
+524 SKRL
-530 VAGRSEFVEG
+530 AAGRGEFVEG
-540 ISDPEDPEDLSTKQ
+540 ISDPNDPEWVHEDLTK
-554 HAMPKW
+554 PRTT
-560 AKADEQSIV
+560 EVCNVGNGIF
-569 DEQSAE
+569 
-575 THNLQEWA
+575 
-583 KIAGSQPQIANIGD
+583 
-597 GMSSIDNLIAT
+597 SIDNLITTVAT
-608 PEKPT
+608 PDT
-613 EETTDVQMEEALND
+613 AIDLETTSNVQMEETRINEATIAP
-627 ETAVSSEIPISKA
+627 EVPISKTA
-640 AADAAAGD
+640 TDTTAGN
-648 VENGG
+648 VEDGDQ
-653 ETDPII
+653 TDPMI
-659 NDTGHHNDDF
+659 NDTGHHNDDY

-691 AVFFDPNSGNTGAEF
+691 AVFFNPNTGNTGAEF
-706 YTVIS
+706 YTAVS
-711 LESSMLFGG
+711 LESSMLLGG

-729 WLKQSSEARSAIAM
+729 WLKQSPEARSAIAI
-743 ADTITLIDAL
+743 ADNITLIDAL
-753 ELFSDFISENSDV
+753 ELFSDFISENSDA

-781 VILRSSYDRANIECP
+781 VILRSSYDRADIECP
-796 WHFRNDRDVRTM
+796 WKFWNDRDVRTM
-808 TEMGKAIGINPR
+808 TELGKAIGINPR

-827 DMHNALSDA
+827 EMHNALSDA

-849 LIRN
+849 LTNN

>member
-36 ILNILEDEGIAV
+36 ILNILEDEGITV
-48 GRTADHQ
+48 GRAADHQ
-55 LPIRTNFPVLDDLPE
+55 LPIRTNFPVLDDLPV
-70 ESALD
+70 ESVLD
-75 STWCD
+75 DTWCD

-88 CWQKIIVEATPPVS
+88 CWQKIVVEATPPAVS
-102 TKTKTDSNDYI
+102 EKTKTESNDYI

-239 QEPQTGPE
+239 QEPQTESE

-262 LAQYLTNELVTIAD
+262 LAQYLTHELVSIAD

-312 NDANLSFLCEAIRS
+312 NDANLSFLCEAIKS

-370 VPMKTT
+370 IPMKTT

-398 DTLDIDIAAA
+398 DTLDIEIAAA

-513 TDATADDSQCE
+513 TDATADNSQWE
-524 EVSKKL
+524 EVSKRL
-530 VAGRSEFVEG
+530 AAGRGEFVEG
-540 ISDPEDPEDLSTKQ
+540 ISDPNDPKWIHEDLTK
-554 HAMPKW
+554 PRTT
-560 AKADEQSIV
+560 EVCNVGNGIF
-569 DEQSAE
+569 
-575 THNLQEWA
+575 
-583 KIAGSQPQIANIGD
+583 
-597 GMSSIDNLIAT
+597 SIDNLITTVAT
-608 PEKPT
+608 PDTAKAL
-613 EETTDVQMEEALND
+613 ETTSNVQMEETRSNEATIAP
-627 ETAVSSEIPISKA
+627 EVPISKTT
-640 AADAAAGD
+640 ADAAAGD
-648 VENGG
+648 VEDGG
-653 ETDPII
+653 QTDPVI
-659 NDTGHHNDDF
+659 NDAGHHNDDY

-678 MGNKSNAPIVSIG
+678 MGKKSNAPIVSIG
-691 AVFFDPNSGNTGAEF
+691 AVFFNPNTGNTGAEF
-706 YTVIS
+706 YTAVS
-711 LESSMLFGG
+711 LESAMLHGG

-729 WLKQSSEARSAIAM
+729 WLKQSPEARSAIAM
-743 ADTITLIDAL
+743 ADTMTLINAL
-753 ELFSDFISENSDV
+753 ELFSDFISENSDA

-796 WHFRNDRDVRTM
+796 WKFRNDRDVRTM
-808 TEMGKAIGINPR
+808 TELGKAIGINPR

-849 LIRN
+849 LTNN

>member
-36 ILNILEDEGIAV
+36 ILNILEDEGITV
-48 GRTADHQ
+48 GRAADHQ
-55 LPIRTNFPVLDDLPE
+55 LPIRTNFPVLDDLPV
-70 ESALD
+70 ESVLD
-75 STWCD
+75 DTWCD

-88 CWQKIIVEATPPVS
+88 CWQKIVVEATPPAVS
-102 TKTKTDSNDYI
+102 EKTKTESNDYI

-239 QEPQTGPE
+239 QEPQTESE

-262 LAQYLTNELVTIAD
+262 LAQYLTHELVSIAD

-312 NDANLSFLCEAIRS
+312 NDANLSFLCEAIKS

-370 VPMKTT
+370 IPMKTT

-398 DTLDIDIAAA
+398 DTLDIEIAAA

-513 TDATADDSQCE
+513 TDATADDSQWE
-524 EVSKKL
+524 EVSKRL
-530 VAGRSEFVEG
+530 AAGRGEFVEG
-540 ISDPEDPEDLSTKQ
+540 ISDPNDPKWIHEDLTK
-554 HAMPKW
+554 PRTT
-560 AKADEQSIV
+560 EVCNVGNGIF
-569 DEQSAE
+569 
-575 THNLQEWA
+575 
-583 KIAGSQPQIANIGD
+583 
-597 GMSSIDNLIAT
+597 SIDNLITTVAT
-608 PEKPT
+608 PDTAKAL
-613 EETTDVQMEEALND
+613 ETTSNVQMEETRSNEATIAP
-627 ETAVSSEIPISKA
+627 EVPISKTT
-640 AADAAAGD
+640 ADAAAGD
-648 VENGG
+648 VEDGG
-653 ETDPII
+653 QTDPVI
-659 NDTGHHNDDF
+659 NDAGHHNDDY

-678 MGNKSNAPIVSIG
+678 MGKKSNAPIVSIG
-691 AVFFDPNSGNTGAEF
+691 AVFFNPNTGNTGAEF
-706 YTVIS
+706 YTAVS
-711 LESSMLFGG
+711 LESAMLHGG

-729 WLKQSSEARSAIAM
+729 WLKQSPEARSAIAM
-743 ADTITLIDAL
+743 ADTMTLINAL
-753 ELFSDFISENSDV
+753 ELFSDFISENSDA

-796 WHFRNDRDVRTM
+796 WKFRNDRDVRTM
-808 TEMGKAIGINPR
+808 TELGKAIGINPR

-849 LIRN
+849 LTNN

>member
-36 ILNILEDEGIAV
+36 ILNILEDEGITV
-48 GRTADHQ
+48 GRAADHQ
-55 LPIRTNFPVLDDLPE
+55 LPIRTNFPVLDDLPV
-70 ESALD
+70 ESVLD
-75 STWCD
+75 DTWCD

-88 CWQKIIVEATPPVS
+88 CWQKIVVEATPPAVS
-102 TKTKTDSNDYI
+102 EKTKTESNDYI

-144 EYLENK
+144 EYLKNN

-163 LTSSDVLELTDKLAT
+163 LTSPDVLELTDKLAA

-200 WHEKTDDM
+200 WHEKTDEM
-208 TGQDVA
+208 TGQDIA

-239 QEPQTGPE
+239 QEPQTEPE

-262 LAQYLTNELVTIAD
+262 LAQYLTHELVTIAD
-276 ADLIKQIADAETDT
+276 TDLIKQIADAETDT

-312 NDANLSFLCEAIRS
+312 NDANLSFLCEAIKS

-370 VPMKTT
+370 IPMKTT

-423 LERSKDIVKNT
+423 LQRSKDIVKN
-434 KTMPAFSAWSEL
+434 KQTMPAFSAWSEL

-513 TDATADDSQCE
+513 TDVSTEDSLRDDM
-524 EVSKKL
+524 SKRL
-530 VAGRSEFVEG
+530 AAGRGEFVEG
-540 ISDPEDPEDLSTKQ
+540 ISDPNDPEWVHEDLTK
-554 HAMPKW
+554 PRTT
-560 AKADEQSIV
+560 EVCNVGNGIF
-569 DEQSAE
+569 
-575 THNLQEWA
+575 
-583 KIAGSQPQIANIGD
+583 
-597 GMSSIDNLIAT
+597 SIDNLITTVAT
-608 PEKPT
+608 PDT
-613 EETTDVQMEEALND
+613 AIDLETTSNVQMEETRSNEATIAP
-627 ETAVSSEIPISKA
+627 EVPISKTA
-640 AADAAAGD
+640 TDTTAGN
-648 VENGG
+648 VEDGDQ
-653 ETDPII
+653 TDPMI
-659 NDTGHHNDDF
+659 NDTGHHNDDY

-691 AVFFDPNSGNTGAEF
+691 AVFFNPNTGNTGAEF
-706 YTVIS
+706 YTAVS
-711 LESSMLFGG
+711 LESSMLLGG

-729 WLKQSSEARSAIAM
+729 WLKQSPEARSAIAI

-753 ELFSDFISENSDV
+753 ELFSDFISENSDA

-781 VILRSSYDRANIECP
+781 VILRSSYDRADIECP
-796 WHFRNDRDVRTM
+796 WKFWNDRDVRTM
-808 TEMGKAIGINPR
+808 TELGKAIGINPR

-849 LIRN
+849 LTNN

>member
-36 ILNILEDEGIAV
+36 ILNILEDEGITV
-48 GRTADHQ
+48 GRAADHQ
-55 LPIRTNFPVLDDLPE
+55 LPIRTNFPILDDLPV
-70 ESALD
+70 ESVLD
-75 STWCD
+75 NTWCD

-88 CWQKIIVEATPPVS
+88 CWQKIVVEATPPAVS
-102 TKTKTDSNDYI
+102 EKTKTESNDYI

-134 PSQEE
+134 PSQKE

-144 EYLENK
+144 EYLENN

-163 LTSSDVLELTDKLAT
+163 LTSPDVLELTDKLAA

-200 WHEKTDDM
+200 WHEKTDEM
-208 TGQDVA
+208 TGQDIA
-214 LFVQDYET
+214 LFIQDYET
-222 CDTEDER
+222 CDTENER

-239 QEPQTGPE
+239 QEPQTEPE
-247 NLQVAVAS
+247 NMQVEVAS

-262 LAQYLTNELVTIAD
+262 LAQYLTHELVTIAD

-312 NDANLSFLCEAIRS
+312 NDANLSFLCEAIKS

-370 VPMKTT
+370 IPMKTT
-376 DTGTNAGGVGKT
+376 DTGTNAGGFGKT

-423 LERSKDIVKNT
+423 LQRSKDIVKN
-434 KTMPAFSAWSEL
+434 KQTMPAFSAWSEL

-513 TDATADDSQCE
+513 TDASTEDSLRDDM
-524 EVSKKL
+524 SKRL
-530 VAGRSEFVEG
+530 AAGRGEFVEG
-540 ISDPEDPEDLSTKQ
+540 ISDPNDPEWVHEDLTK
-554 HAMPKW
+554 PRTT
-560 AKADEQSIV
+560 EVCNVGNGIF
-569 DEQSAE
+569 
-575 THNLQEWA
+575 
-583 KIAGSQPQIANIGD
+583 
-597 GMSSIDNLIAT
+597 SIDNLITTVAT
-608 PEKPT
+608 PDT
-613 EETTDVQMEEALND
+613 AIDLETTSNVQMEETRSNEATIAP
-627 ETAVSSEIPISKA
+627 EVPISKTA
-640 AADAAAGD
+640 TDTTAGN
-648 VENGG
+648 VEDGDQR
-653 ETDPII
+653 DPMI
-659 NDTGHHNDDF
+659 NDAGHHNDDY

-691 AVFFDPNSGNTGAEF
+691 AVFFNPNTGNTGAEF
-706 YTVIS
+706 YTAVS
-711 LESSMLFGG
+711 LESSMLLGG

-729 WLKQSSEARSAIAM
+729 WLKQSPEARSAIAM
-743 ADTITLIDAL
+743 ADTMPLIDAL
-753 ELFSDFISENSDV
+753 ELFSDFISENSDA

-796 WHFRNDRDVRTM
+796 WKFRNDRDVRTM
-808 TEMGKAIGINPR
+808 TELGKAIGINPR

-836 RHQVKYVSAIWQK
+836 RHQAKYISAIWQQ
-849 LIRN
+849 LINN

>member
-36 ILNILEDEGIAV
+36 ILNILEDEGITV
-48 GRTADHQ
+48 GRAADHQ
-55 LPIRTNFPVLDDLPE
+55 LPIRTNFPVLDDLPV
-70 ESALD
+70 ESVLD
-75 STWCD
+75 DTWCD

-88 CWQKIIVEATPPVS
+88 CWQKIVVEATPPAVS
-102 TKTKTDSNDYI
+102 EKTKTESNDYI

-163 LTSSDVLELTDKLAT
+163 LTSPDVLELTDKLAA

-200 WHEKTDDM
+200 WHEKTDEM
-208 TGQDVA
+208 TGQDIA

-239 QEPQTGPE
+239 QEPQTEPE

-262 LAQYLTNELVTIAD
+262 LAQYLTHELVTIAD
-276 ADLIKQIADAETDT
+276 TDLIKQIADAETDT

-312 NDANLSFLCEAIRS
+312 NDANLSFLCEAIKS

-370 VPMKTT
+370 IPMKTT

-423 LERSKDIVKNT
+423 LQRSKDIVKN
-434 KTMPAFSAWSEL
+434 KQTMPAFSAWSEL

-513 TDATADDSQCE
+513 TDVSTEDSLRDDM
-524 EVSKKL
+524 SKRL
-530 VAGRSEFVEG
+530 AAGRGEFVEG
-540 ISDPEDPEDLSTKQ
+540 ISDPNDPEWVHEDLTK
-554 HAMPKW
+554 PRTT
-560 AKADEQSIV
+560 EVCNVGNGIF
-569 DEQSAE
+569 
-575 THNLQEWA
+575 
-583 KIAGSQPQIANIGD
+583 
-597 GMSSIDNLIAT
+597 SIDNLITTVAT
-608 PEKPT
+608 PDT
-613 EETTDVQMEEALND
+613 AIDLETTSNVQMEETRINEATIAP
-627 ETAVSSEIPISKA
+627 EVPISKTA
-640 AADAAAGD
+640 TDTTAGN
-648 VENGG
+648 VEDGDQ
-653 ETDPII
+653 TDPMI
-659 NDTGHHNDDF
+659 NDTGHHNDDY

-691 AVFFDPNSGNTGAEF
+691 AVFFNPNTGNTGAEF
-706 YTVIS
+706 YTAVS
-711 LESSMLFGG
+711 LESSMLLGG

-729 WLKQSSEARSAIAM
+729 WLKQSPEARSAIAI

-753 ELFSDFISENSDV
+753 ELFSDFISENSDA

-781 VILRSSYDRANIECP
+781 VILRSSYDRADIECP
-796 WHFRNDRDVRTM
+796 WKFWNDRDVRTM
-808 TEMGKAIGINPR
+808 TELGKAIGINPR

-849 LIRN
+849 LTNN

>member
-36 ILNILEDEGIAV
+36 ILNILEDEGITV
-48 GRTADHQ
+48 GRAADHQ
-55 LPIRTNFPVLDDLPE
+55 LPIRTNFPVLDDLPV
-70 ESALD
+70 ESVLD
-75 STWCD
+75 DTWCD

-88 CWQKIIVEATPPVS
+88 CWQKIVVEATPPAVS
-102 TKTKTDSNDYI
+102 EKTKTESNDYI

-125 CHWLYGKQH
+125 CHWLFGKQH

-139 VSTIN
+139 VGTIN

-163 LTSSDVLELTDKLAT
+163 LTSPDVLELTDKLAA

-200 WHEKTDDM
+200 WHEKTDEM
-208 TGQDVA
+208 TGQDIA

-239 QEPQTGPE
+239 QEPQTEPE
-247 NLQVAVAS
+247 NMQVAVAS

-262 LAQYLTNELVTIAD
+262 LAHYLTHELVTIAD

-312 NDANLSFLCEAIRS
+312 NDANLSFLCEAIKS

-370 VPMKTT
+370 IPMKTT

-398 DTLDIDIAAA
+398 DTLDLDIAAA

-423 LERSKDIVKNT
+423 LQRSKDIVKN
-434 KTMPAFSAWSEL
+434 KQTMPAFSAWSEL

-488 ETDHANPSAELL
+488 ETDHVNPSAELL

-513 TDATADDSQCE
+513 TDASNDDSLRDGM
-524 EVSKKL
+524 SKRL
-530 VAGRSEFVEG
+530 AAGRGEFVEG
-540 ISDPEDPEDLSTKQ
+540 ISDPSDPEWVNEDLTK
-554 HAMPKW
+554 PRTT
-560 AKADEQSIV
+560 EVCNVGNGIF
-569 DEQSAE
+569 
-575 THNLQEWA
+575 
-583 KIAGSQPQIANIGD
+583 
-597 GMSSIDNLIAT
+597 SIDNLITTVAT
-608 PEKPT
+608 PDT
-613 EETTDVQMEEALND
+613 AIDLETTSNVQMEETRSNEATIAP
-627 ETAVSSEIPISKA
+627 EVPISKTA
-640 AADAAAGD
+640 TDTTAGNVEDGDQAD
-648 VENGG
+648 
-653 ETDPII
+653 PMI
-659 NDTGHHNDDF
+659 NDTGHHNDDY

-691 AVFFDPNSGNTGAEF
+691 AVFFNPNTGNTGAEF
-706 YTVIS
+706 YTVVS
-711 LESSMLFGG
+711 LESSMLLGG

-729 WLKQSSEARSAIAM
+729 WLKQSPEARSAIAI

-753 ELFSDFISENSDV
+753 ELFSDFISENSDA

-781 VILRSSYDRANIECP
+781 VILRSSYDRADIECP
-796 WHFRNDRDVRTM
+796 WKFWNDRDVRTM
-808 TEMGKAIGINPR
+808 TELGKAIGINPR

-849 LIRN
+849 LTNN

>member
-36 ILNILEDEGIAV
+36 ILNILEDEGITV
-48 GRTADHQ
+48 GRAADHQ
-55 LPIRTNFPVLDDLPE
+55 LPIRTNFPVLDDLPV
-70 ESALD
+70 ESVLD
-75 STWCD
+75 DTWCD

-88 CWQKIIVEATPPVS
+88 CWQKIVVEATPPAVS
-102 TKTKTDSNDYI
+102 EKTKTESNDYI

-144 EYLENK
+144 EYLKNN

-163 LTSSDVLELTDKLAT
+163 LTSPDVLELTDKLAA

-200 WHEKTDDM
+200 WHEKTDEM
-208 TGQDVA
+208 TGQDIA

-222 CDTEDER
+222 CDTEDKR

-239 QEPQTGPE
+239 QEPQTEPE

-262 LAQYLTNELVTIAD
+262 LAQYLTHELVTIAD
-276 ADLIKQIADAETDT
+276 TDLIKQIADAETDT

-312 NDANLSFLCEAIRS
+312 NDANLSFLCEAIKS

-370 VPMKTT
+370 IPMKTT

-423 LERSKDIVKNT
+423 LQRSKDIVKN
-434 KTMPAFSAWSEL
+434 KQTMPAFSAWSEL

-513 TDATADDSQCE
+513 TDVSTEDSLRDDM
-524 EVSKKL
+524 SKRL
-530 VAGRSEFVEG
+530 AAGRGEFVEG
-540 ISDPEDPEDLSTKQ
+540 ISDPNDPEWVHEDLTKSRTT
-554 HAMPKW
+554 
-560 AKADEQSIV
+560 EVCNVGNGIF
-569 DEQSAE
+569 
-575 THNLQEWA
+575 
-583 KIAGSQPQIANIGD
+583 
-597 GMSSIDNLIAT
+597 SIDNLITTVAT
-608 PEKPT
+608 PDT
-613 EETTDVQMEEALND
+613 AIDLETTSNVQMEETRSNEATIAP
-627 ETAVSSEIPISKA
+627 EVPISKTA
-640 AADAAAGD
+640 TDTTAGN
-648 VENGG
+648 VEDGDQ
-653 ETDPII
+653 TDPMI
-659 NDTGHHNDDF
+659 NDTGHHNDDY

-691 AVFFDPNSGNTGAEF
+691 AVFFNPNTGNTGAEF
-706 YTVIS
+706 YTAVS
-711 LESSMLFGG
+711 LESSMLLGG

-729 WLKQSSEARSAIAM
+729 WLKQSPEARSAIAI

-753 ELFSDFISENSDV
+753 ELFSDFISENSDA

-781 VILRSSYDRANIECP
+781 VILRSSYDRADIECP
-796 WHFRNDRDVRTM
+796 WKFWNDRDVRTM
-808 TEMGKAIGINPR
+808 TELGKAIGINPR

-849 LIRN
+849 LTNN

>member
-88 CWQKIIVEATPPVS
+88 CWQKIVLEATPPVDAN
-102 TKTKTDSNDYI
+102 TKTDSDDYI

-163 LTSSDVLELTDKLAT
+163 LTSPDVLELTDKLAT

-239 QEPQTGPE
+239 QEPQTEPE

-262 LAQYLTNELVTIAD
+262 LAQYLTHELVSIAD

-312 NDANLSFLCEAIRS
+312 NDANLSFLCEAIKS

-370 VPMKTT
+370 IPMKTT

-398 DTLDIDIAAA
+398 DTLDIEIAAA

-500 AAARHLP
+500 TAARHLP
-507 SPEDES
+507 SPEDEI
-513 TDATADDSQCE
+513 TDATADDSQWE
-524 EVSKKL
+524 EVSKRL
-530 VAGRSEFVEG
+530 AAGRGEYVEG
-540 ISDPEDPEDLSTKQ
+540 ISDPNNPKWIHEDLTKPQ
-554 HAMPKW
+554 PEIANMGN
-560 AKADEQSIV
+560 EVFSIDGLMGNQLATVPSVV
-569 DEQSAE
+569 DQIRQSAVE
-575 THNLQEWA
+575 EKLHQT
-583 KIAGSQPQIANIGD
+583 NI
-597 GMSSIDNLIAT
+597 
-608 PEKPT
+608 
-613 EETTDVQMEEALND
+613 EETTSYVQMEETRSNEATIAP
-627 ETAVSSEIPISKA
+627 EMPISKTTTET
-640 AADAAAGD
+640 AAGD
-648 VENGG
+648 VEDGG
-653 ETDPII
+653 QTDPMI
-659 NDTGHHNDDF
+659 NNVGHHNNY
-669 RHLMVDLET
+669 RHVMVDLES
-678 MGNKSNAPIVSIG
+678 MGNNSNAPIVSIG

-706 YTVIS
+706 YTAVS

-720 VPDAGTIIW
+720 VPDAETIIW
-729 WLKQSSEARSAIAM
+729 WLKQSPEARSAISM
-743 ADTITLIDAL
+743 ADTMTLIDAL
-753 ELFSDFISENSDV
+753 EQFSDFISENSDA

-796 WHFRNDRDVRTM
+796 WKFRNDRDVRTM
-808 TEMGKAIGINPR
+808 TELGKAIGINPR

-836 RHQVKYVSAIWQK
+836 RHQVKYVSAIWQQ
-849 LIRN
+849 LIKN

>member
-36 ILNILEDEGIAV
+36 ILNILEDEGVTV
-48 GRTADHQ
+48 GRAADHQ
-55 LPIRTNFPVLDDLPE
+55 LPIRTNFPVLDDLPV
-70 ESALD
+70 ESVLD
-75 STWCD
+75 DTWCD

-88 CWQKIIVEATPPVS
+88 CWQKIVVEAT
-102 TKTKTDSNDYI
+102 TESNDYL

-144 EYLENK
+144 EYLKNN

-163 LTSSDVLELTDKLAT
+163 LTSPDVLELTDKLAA

-200 WHEKTDDM
+200 WHEKTDEM
-208 TGQDVA
+208 TGQDIA

-239 QEPQTGPE
+239 QEPQTEPE

-262 LAQYLTNELVTIAD
+262 LAQYLTHELVTIAD
-276 ADLIKQIADAETDT
+276 TDLIKQIADAETDT

-312 NDANLSFLCEAIRS
+312 NDANLSFLCEAIKS

-370 VPMKTT
+370 IPMKTT

-423 LERSKDIVKNT
+423 LQRSKDIVKN
-434 KTMPAFSAWSEL
+434 KQTMPAFSAWSEL

-513 TDATADDSQCE
+513 TDVSTEDSLRDDM
-524 EVSKKL
+524 SKRL
-530 VAGRSEFVEG
+530 AAGRGEFVEG
-540 ISDPEDPEDLSTKQ
+540 ISDPNDPEWVHEDLTK
-554 HAMPKW
+554 PRTT
-560 AKADEQSIV
+560 EVCNVGNGIF
-569 DEQSAE
+569 
-575 THNLQEWA
+575 
-583 KIAGSQPQIANIGD
+583 
-597 GMSSIDNLIAT
+597 SIDNLITTVAT
-608 PEKPT
+608 PDT
-613 EETTDVQMEEALND
+613 AIDLETTSNVQMEETRSNEATIAP
-627 ETAVSSEIPISKA
+627 EVPISKTA
-640 AADAAAGD
+640 TDTTAGN
-648 VENGG
+648 VEDGDQ
-653 ETDPII
+653 TDPMI
-659 NDTGHHNDDF
+659 NDTGHHNDDY

-691 AVFFDPNSGNTGAEF
+691 AVFFNPNTGNTGAEF
-706 YTVIS
+706 YTAVS
-711 LESSMLFGG
+711 LESSMLLGG

-729 WLKQSSEARSAIAM
+729 WLKQSPEARSAIAI

-753 ELFSDFISENSDV
+753 ELFSDFISENSDA

-781 VILRSSYDRANIECP
+781 VILRSSYDRADIECP
-796 WHFRNDRDVRTM
+796 WKFWNDRDVRTM
-808 TEMGKAIGINPR
+808 TELGKAIGINPR

-849 LIRN
+849 LTNN

>member
-36 ILNILEDEGIAV
+36 ILNILEDEGITV
-48 GRTADHQ
+48 GRAADHQ

-70 ESALD
+70 ESVLD
-75 STWCD
+75 NTWCD

-88 CWQKIIVEATPPVS
+88 CWQKIVVEAT
-102 TKTKTDSNDYI
+102 TESNDYL

-163 LTSSDVLELTDKLAT
+163 LTSPDVLELTDKLAA

-200 WHEKTDDM
+200 WHEKNDEM
-208 TGQDVA
+208 TGQDIA

-239 QEPQTGPE
+239 QDPQTEPE

-262 LAQYLTNELVTIAD
+262 LAQYLTHELVTIAD
-276 ADLIKQIADAETDT
+276 TDLIKQIADAETDT

-312 NDANLSFLCEAIRS
+312 NDANLSFLCEAIKS

-370 VPMKTT
+370 IPMKTT

-423 LERSKDIVKNT
+423 LQRSKDIVKN
-434 KTMPAFSAWSEL
+434 KQTMPAFSAWSEL

-513 TDATADDSQCE
+513 TDVSTEDSLRDDM
-524 EVSKKL
+524 SKKL
-530 VAGRSEFVEG
+530 AAGRGEFVEG
-540 ISDPEDPEDLSTKQ
+540 ISDPNDPEWVHEDLTK
-554 HAMPKW
+554 PRIT
-560 AKADEQSIV
+560 EVCNVGNGIF
-569 DEQSAE
+569 
-575 THNLQEWA
+575 
-583 KIAGSQPQIANIGD
+583 
-597 GMSSIDNLIAT
+597 SIDNLITTVAT
-608 PEKPT
+608 PDT
-613 EETTDVQMEEALND
+613 AIDLETTSNVQMEETRSNEATIAP
-627 ETAVSSEIPISKA
+627 EMPISKTA
-640 AADAAAGD
+640 TDTTAGN
-648 VENGG
+648 VEDGDQ
-653 ETDPII
+653 TDPMI
-659 NDTGHHNDDF
+659 NYTGHHNDDY

-691 AVFFDPNSGNTGAEF
+691 AVFFNPNTGNTGAEY
-706 YTVIS
+706 YTAVS
-711 LESSMLFGG
+711 LESSMLLGG

-729 WLKQSSEARSAIAM
+729 WLKQSPEARSAIAM
-743 ADTITLIDAL
+743 ADTMPLIDAL
-753 ELFSDFISENSDV
+753 ELFSDFISENSDA
-766 GSDVQVWGNGASFDN
+766 GPDVQVWGNGASFDN

-796 WHFRNDRDVRTM
+796 WKFRNDRDVRTM
-808 TEMGKAIGINPR
+808 TELGKAIGINPR

-849 LIRN
+849 LTNN

>member
-36 ILNILEDEGIAV
+36 ILNILEDEGVTV
-48 GRTADHQ
+48 GRAADHQ
-55 LPIRTNFPVLDDLPE
+55 LPIRTNFPVLDDLPV
-70 ESALD
+70 ESVLD
-75 STWCD
+75 DTWCD

-88 CWQKIIVEATPPVS
+88 CWQKIVVAATPPAVS
-102 TKTKTDSNDYI
+102 EKTKTESNDYI

-144 EYLENK
+144 EYLKNN

-163 LTSSDVLELTDKLAT
+163 LTSPDVLELTDKLAA
-178 KLIESGCA
+178 KLIESGCT

-200 WHEKTDDM
+200 WHEKTDEM
-208 TGQDVA
+208 TGQDIA
-214 LFVQDYET
+214 LFIQDYET

-239 QEPQTGPE
+239 QEPQTEPE
-247 NLQVAVAS
+247 NMQVAVAS

-262 LAQYLTNELVTIAD
+262 LAQYLTHELVTIAD

-290 DNSYV
+290 DNSYI

-312 NDANLSFLCEAIRS
+312 NDANLSFLCEAIKS

-370 VPMKTT
+370 IPMKTT

-423 LERSKDIVKNT
+423 LQRSKDIVKN
-434 KTMPAFSAWSEL
+434 KQTMPAFSAWSEL
-446 LRKSAGILDYS
+446 LRKTAGILDYS

-513 TDATADDSQCE
+513 TDVSTEDSLRDDM
-524 EVSKKL
+524 SKRL
-530 VAGRSEFVEG
+530 AAGRGEFVEG
-540 ISDPEDPEDLSTKQ
+540 ISDPNDPEWVHEDLTK
-554 HAMPKW
+554 PRTT
-560 AKADEQSIV
+560 EVCNVGNGIF
-569 DEQSAE
+569 
-575 THNLQEWA
+575 
-583 KIAGSQPQIANIGD
+583 
-597 GMSSIDNLIAT
+597 SIDNLITTVAT
-608 PEKPT
+608 PDT
-613 EETTDVQMEEALND
+613 AIDLETTSNVQMEETRINEATIAP
-627 ETAVSSEIPISKA
+627 EVPISKTA
-640 AADAAAGD
+640 TDTTAGN
-648 VENGG
+648 VEDGDQ
-653 ETDPII
+653 TDPMI
-659 NDTGHHNDDF
+659 NDTGHHNDDY

-691 AVFFDPNSGNTGAEF
+691 AVFFNPNTGNTGAEF
-706 YTVIS
+706 YTAVS
-711 LESSMLFGG
+711 LESSMLLGG

-729 WLKQSSEARSAIAM
+729 WLKQSPEARSAIAI

-753 ELFSDFISENSDV
+753 ELFSDFISENSDA

-781 VILRSSYDRANIECP
+781 VILRSSYDRADIECP
-796 WHFRNDRDVRTM
+796 WKFWNDRDVRTM
-808 TEMGKAIGINPR
+808 TELGKAIGINPR

-849 LIRN
+849 LTNN

>member
-36 ILNILEDEGIAV
+36 ILNILEDEGITV
-48 GRTADHQ
+48 GRAADHQ
-55 LPIRTNFPVLDDLPE
+55 LPIRTNFPVLDDLPV
-70 ESALD
+70 ESVLD
-75 STWCD
+75 DTWCD

-88 CWQKIIVEATPPVS
+88 CWQKIVVEATPPAVS
-102 TKTKTDSNDYI
+102 KKTKTESNDYI

-144 EYLENK
+144 EYLKNN

-163 LTSSDVLELTDKLAT
+163 LTSPDVLELTDKLAA

-200 WHEKTDDM
+200 WHEKTDEM
-208 TGQDVA
+208 TGQDIA

-239 QEPQTGPE
+239 QEPQTEPE

-262 LAQYLTNELVTIAD
+262 LAQYLTHELVTIAD
-276 ADLIKQIADAETDT
+276 TDLIKQIADAETDT

-312 NDANLSFLCEAIRS
+312 NDANLSFLCEAIKS

-370 VPMKTT
+370 IPMKTT

-423 LERSKDIVKNT
+423 LQRSKDIVKN
-434 KTMPAFSAWSEL
+434 KQTMPAFSAWSEL

-513 TDATADDSQCE
+513 TDVSTEDSLRDDM
-524 EVSKKL
+524 SKRL
-530 VAGRSEFVEG
+530 AAGRGEFVEG
-540 ISDPEDPEDLSTKQ
+540 ISDPNDPEWVHEDLTK
-554 HAMPKW
+554 PRTT
-560 AKADEQSIV
+560 EVCNVGNGIF
-569 DEQSAE
+569 
-575 THNLQEWA
+575 
-583 KIAGSQPQIANIGD
+583 
-597 GMSSIDNLIAT
+597 SIDNLITTVAT
-608 PEKPT
+608 PDT
-613 EETTDVQMEEALND
+613 AIDLETTSNVQMEETRSNEATIAP
-627 ETAVSSEIPISKA
+627 EVPISKTA
-640 AADAAAGD
+640 TDTTAGN
-648 VENGG
+648 VEDGDQ
-653 ETDPII
+653 TDPMI
-659 NDTGHHNDDF
+659 NDTGHHNDDY

-691 AVFFDPNSGNTGAEF
+691 AVFFNPNTGNTGAEF
-706 YTVIS
+706 YTAVS
-711 LESSMLFGG
+711 LESSMLLGG

-729 WLKQSSEARSAIAM
+729 WLKQSPEARSAIAI

-753 ELFSDFISENSDV
+753 ELFSDFISENSDA

-781 VILRSSYDRANIECP
+781 VILRSSYDRADIECP
-796 WHFRNDRDVRTM
+796 WKFWNDRDVRTM
-808 TEMGKAIGINPR
+808 TELGKAIGINPR

-849 LIRN
+849 LTNN

>member
-36 ILNILEDEGIAV
+36 ILNILEDEGITV
-48 GRTADHQ
+48 GRAADHQ
-55 LPIRTNFPVLDDLPE
+55 LPIRTNFPVLDDLPV
-70 ESALD
+70 ESVLD
-75 STWCD
+75 DTWCD
-80 RYQLDDNN
+80 RYQLDGNN
-88 CWQKIIVEATPPVS
+88 CWQKIVVEAT
-102 TKTKTDSNDYI
+102 TESNDYL

-125 CHWLYGKQH
+125 CHWLYSKQH

-150 DGTHNALCVAAAA
+150 DGTHNALCVGTAA
-163 LTSSDVLELTDKLAT
+163 LTSPDVLELTDKLAA

-200 WHEKTDDM
+200 WHEKTDEM
-208 TGQDVA
+208 TGQDIA

-229 VAVVEAWTRK
+229 IAVVEAWTRK
-239 QEPQTGPE
+239 QEPQAEPE

-262 LAQYLTNELVTIAD
+262 LAQYLTHELVTIAD
-276 ADLIKQIADAETDT
+276 TDLIKQIADAETDT

-312 NDANLSFLCEAIRS
+312 NDANLSFLCEAIKS

-370 VPMKTT
+370 IPMKTT

-398 DTLDIDIAAA
+398 DTLDTDIAAA

-423 LERSKDIVKNT
+423 LQRSKDIVKN
-434 KTMPAFSAWSEL
+434 KQTMPAFSAWSEL

-513 TDATADDSQCE
+513 TDASTEDSLRDDM
-524 EVSKKL
+524 SKRL
-530 VAGRSEFVEG
+530 AAGRGEFVEG
-540 ISDPEDPEDLSTKQ
+540 ISDPNDPEWVHEDLTK
-554 HAMPKW
+554 PRTT
-560 AKADEQSIV
+560 EVCNVGNGIF
-569 DEQSAE
+569 
-575 THNLQEWA
+575 
-583 KIAGSQPQIANIGD
+583 
-597 GMSSIDNLIAT
+597 SIDNLITTVAT
-608 PEKPT
+608 PDT
-613 EETTDVQMEEALND
+613 AIDLETTSNVQMEETHSNEATIAP
-627 ETAVSSEIPISKA
+627 EVPISKTA
-640 AADAAAGD
+640 TDTTAGN
-648 VENGG
+648 VEDGDQ
-653 ETDPII
+653 TDPMI
-659 NDTGHHNDDF
+659 NDTGHHNADY

-691 AVFFDPNSGNTGAEF
+691 AVFFNPNTGNTGAEF
-706 YTVIS
+706 YTAVS
-711 LESSMLFGG
+711 LESSMVLGG

-729 WLKQSSEARSAIAM
+729 WLKQSPEARSAIAM
-743 ADTITLIDAL
+743 ADTMPLIDAL
-753 ELFSDFISENSDV
+753 ELFSDFISENSDA

-781 VILRSSYDRANIECP
+781 VILRSSYDRANIEYP
-796 WHFRNDRDVRTM
+796 WKFRNDRDVRTM
-808 TEMGKAIGINPR
+808 TELGKAIGINPR

-836 RHQVKYVSAIWQK
+836 RHQVKYVSAIWQQ
-849 LIRN
+849 LINN

>member
-36 ILNILEDEGIAV
+36 ILNILEDEGITV
-48 GRTADHQ
+48 GRAADHQ

-70 ESALD
+70 ESVLD
-75 STWCD
+75 NTWCD

-88 CWQKIIVEATPPVS
+88 CWQKIVVEAT
-102 TKTKTDSNDYI
+102 TESNDYL

-163 LTSSDVLELTDKLAT
+163 LTSPDVLELTDKLAA

-200 WHEKTDDM
+200 WHEKNDEM
-208 TGQDVA
+208 TGQDIA

-239 QEPQTGPE
+239 QEPQTEPE

-262 LAQYLTNELVTIAD
+262 LAQYLTHELVTIAD
-276 ADLIKQIADAETDT
+276 TDLIKQIADAETDT

-312 NDANLSFLCEAIRS
+312 NDANLSFLCEAIKS

-370 VPMKTT
+370 IPMKTT

-423 LERSKDIVKNT
+423 LQRSKDIVKN
-434 KTMPAFSAWSEL
+434 KQTMPAFSAWSEL

-513 TDATADDSQCE
+513 TDVSTEDSLRDDM
-524 EVSKKL
+524 SKRL
-530 VAGRSEFVEG
+530 AAGRGEFVEG
-540 ISDPEDPEDLSTKQ
+540 ISDPNDPEWVHEDLTK
-554 HAMPKW
+554 PRIT
-560 AKADEQSIV
+560 EVCNVGNGIF
-569 DEQSAE
+569 
-575 THNLQEWA
+575 
-583 KIAGSQPQIANIGD
+583 
-597 GMSSIDNLIAT
+597 SIDNLITTVAT
-608 PEKPT
+608 PDT
-613 EETTDVQMEEALND
+613 AIDLETTSNVQMEETRSNEATIAP
-627 ETAVSSEIPISKA
+627 EVPISKTA
-640 AADAAAGD
+640 TDTTAGN
-648 VENGG
+648 VEDGDQ
-653 ETDPII
+653 TDPMI
-659 NDTGHHNDDF
+659 NDTGHHNDDY

-691 AVFFDPNSGNTGAEF
+691 AVFFNPHTGNTGAEF
-706 YTVIS
+706 YTAVS
-711 LESSMLFGG
+711 LESSMLLGG

-729 WLKQSSEARSAIAM
+729 WLKQSPEARSAIAM
-743 ADTITLIDAL
+743 ADTMPLIDAL
-753 ELFSDFISENSDV
+753 ELFSDFISENSDA
-766 GSDVQVWGNGASFDN
+766 GPDVQVWGNGASFDN
-781 VILRSSYDRANIECP
+781 VILRSSYDRANIEYP
-796 WHFRNDRDVRTM
+796 WKFRNDRDVRTM
-808 TEMGKAIGINPR
+808 TELGKAIGINPR

-849 LIRN
+849 LTNN

>member
-88 CWQKIIVEATPPVS
+88 CWQKIVLEATPPVDA
-102 TKTKTDSNDYI
+102 KTKTDSDDYI

-208 TGQDVA
+208 TRQDVA

-239 QEPQTGPE
+239 QEPQTEPE

-262 LAQYLTNELVTIAD
+262 LAQYLTHELVSIAD

-312 NDANLSFLCEAIRS
+312 NDANLSFLCEAIKS

-370 VPMKTT
+370 IPMKTT

-398 DTLDIDIAAA
+398 DTLDIEIAAA

-500 AAARHLP
+500 TAARHLP
-507 SPEDES
+507 SPEDEI
-513 TDATADDSQCE
+513 TDATADDSQWE
-524 EVSKKL
+524 EVSKRL
-530 VAGRSEFVEG
+530 AAGRGEYVEG
-540 ISDPEDPEDLSTKQ
+540 ISDPNN
-554 HAMPKW
+554 PKW
-560 AKADEQSIV
+560 IHEGLTKPQPEIANMGNGVFSIDGLMGNQLATVPSVV
-569 DEQSAE
+569 DQIRQSAVE
-575 THNLQEWA
+575 
-583 KIAGSQPQIANIGD
+583 
-597 GMSSIDNLIAT
+597 
-608 PEKPT
+608 EKLHQT
-613 EETTDVQMEEALND
+613 DIEETTSYVQMEENRSNEATIAP
-627 ETAVSSEIPISKA
+627 EMPIREEKT
-640 AADAAAGD
+640 DATAGD
-648 VENGG
+648 AENGDQ
-653 ETDPII
+653 TDPII
-659 NDTGHHNDDF
+659 NNTGHHNDDF

-678 MGNKSNAPIVSIG
+678 MGDKSNAPIVSIG

>member
-36 ILNILEDEGIAV
+36 ILNILEDEGITV
-48 GRTADHQ
+48 GRAADHQ
-55 LPIRTNFPVLDDLPE
+55 LPIRTNFPVLDDLPV

-75 STWCD
+75 DTWCD

-88 CWQKIIVEATPPVS
+88 CWQKIVVEATPPAVS
-102 TKTKTDSNDYI
+102 EKTKTESNDYI

-163 LTSSDVLELTDKLAT
+163 LTSPDVLELTDKLAA

-200 WHEKTDDM
+200 WHEKTDEM
-208 TGQDVA
+208 TGQDIA

-239 QEPQTGPE
+239 QEPQTEPE

-262 LAQYLTNELVTIAD
+262 LAQYLTHELVTIAD
-276 ADLIKQIADAETDT
+276 TDLIKQIADAETDT

-312 NDANLSFLCEAIRS
+312 NDANLSFLCEAIKS

-370 VPMKTT
+370 IPMKTT

-423 LERSKDIVKNT
+423 LQRSKDIVKN
-434 KTMPAFSAWSEL
+434 KQTMPAFSAWSEL

-513 TDATADDSQCE
+513 TDVSTEDSLRDDM
-524 EVSKKL
+524 SKRL
-530 VAGRSEFVEG
+530 AAGRGEFVEG
-540 ISDPEDPEDLSTKQ
+540 ISDPNDPEWVHEDLTK
-554 HAMPKW
+554 PRTT
-560 AKADEQSIV
+560 EVCNVGNGIF
-569 DEQSAE
+569 
-575 THNLQEWA
+575 
-583 KIAGSQPQIANIGD
+583 
-597 GMSSIDNLIAT
+597 SIDNLITTVAT
-608 PEKPT
+608 PDT
-613 EETTDVQMEEALND
+613 AIDLETTSNVQMEETRINEATIAP
-627 ETAVSSEIPISKA
+627 EVPISKTA
-640 AADAAAGD
+640 TDTTAGN
-648 VENGG
+648 VEDGDQ
-653 ETDPII
+653 TDPMI
-659 NDTGHHNDDF
+659 NDTGHHNDDY

-691 AVFFDPNSGNTGAEF
+691 AVFFNPNTGNTGAEF
-706 YTVIS
+706 YTAVS
-711 LESSMLFGG
+711 LESSMLLGG

-729 WLKQSSEARSAIAM
+729 WLKQSPEARSAIAI

-753 ELFSDFISENSDV
+753 ELFSDFISENSDA

-781 VILRSSYDRANIECP
+781 VILRSSYDRADIECP
-796 WHFRNDRDVRTM
+796 WKFWNDRDVRTM
-808 TEMGKAIGINPR
+808 TELGKAIGINPR

-849 LIRN
+849 LTNN

>member
-36 ILNILEDEGIAV
+36 ILNILEDEGITV
-48 GRTADHQ
+48 GRAADHQ
-55 LPIRTNFPVLDDLPE
+55 LPIRTNFPVLDDLPV
-70 ESALD
+70 ESVLD
-75 STWCD
+75 DTWCD

-88 CWQKIIVEATPPVS
+88 CWQKIVVEATPPAVS
-102 TKTKTDSNDYI
+102 EKTKTESNDYI

-139 VSTIN
+139 VNTIN
-144 EYLENK
+144 EYLKNN
-150 DGTHNALCVAAAA
+150 DGTHNALCVAVAA
-163 LTSSDVLELTDKLAT
+163 LTSPDVLELTDKLAA
-178 KLIESGCA
+178 KFIESGCA

-200 WHEKTDDM
+200 WNEKADEM
-208 TGQDVA
+208 TGQDIA

-222 CDTEDER
+222 CDTDDER

-239 QEPQTGPE
+239 QEPQTEPG
-247 NLQVAVAS
+247 NMQVAVAS

-262 LAQYLTNELVTIAD
+262 LAQYLTHELVTIAD

-346 WWITPHIN
+346 WWLTPHIN
-354 RGVFVKAWR
+354 RGLFVKAWR

-370 VPMKTT
+370 IPMKTT

-423 LERSKDIVKNT
+423 LQRSKDIVKN
-434 KTMPAFSAWSEL
+434 KQTMPAFSAWSEL

-513 TDATADDSQCE
+513 TDVSTEDSLRDDM
-524 EVSKKL
+524 SKRL
-530 VAGRSEFVEG
+530 AAGRGEFVEG
-540 ISDPEDPEDLSTKQ
+540 ISDPNDPEWVHEDLTK
-554 HAMPKW
+554 PRTT
-560 AKADEQSIV
+560 EVCNVGNGIF
-569 DEQSAE
+569 
-575 THNLQEWA
+575 
-583 KIAGSQPQIANIGD
+583 
-597 GMSSIDNLIAT
+597 SIDNLITTVAT
-608 PEKPT
+608 PDT
-613 EETTDVQMEEALND
+613 AIDLETTSNVQMEETRINEATIAP
-627 ETAVSSEIPISKA
+627 EVPISKTA
-640 AADAAAGD
+640 TDTTAGN
-648 VENGG
+648 VEDGDQ
-653 ETDPII
+653 TDPMI
-659 NDTGHHNDDF
+659 NDTGHHNDDY

-691 AVFFDPNSGNTGAEF
+691 AVFFNPNTGNTGAEF
-706 YTVIS
+706 YTAVS
-711 LESSMLFGG
+711 LESSMLLGG

-729 WLKQSSEARSAIAM
+729 WLKQSPEARSAIAI
-743 ADTITLIDAL
+743 ANTITLIDAL
-753 ELFSDFISENSDV
+753 ELFSDFISENSDA

-781 VILRSSYDRANIECP
+781 VILRSSYDRADIECP
-796 WHFRNDRDVRTM
+796 WKFWNDRDVRTM
-808 TEMGKAIGINPR
+808 TELGKAIGINPR

-849 LIRN
+849 LTNN

>member
-36 ILNILEDEGIAV
+36 ILNILEDEGITV
-48 GRTADHQ
+48 GRAADHQ
-55 LPIRTNFPVLDDLPE
+55 LPIRTNFPVLDDLPV
-70 ESALD
+70 ESVLD
-75 STWCD
+75 DTWCD

-88 CWQKIIVEATPPVS
+88 CWQKIVVEATPPAVS
-102 TKTKTDSNDYI
+102 EKTKTESNDYI

-144 EYLENK
+144 EYLKNN

-163 LTSSDVLELTDKLAT
+163 LTSPDVLELTDKLAA

-200 WHEKTDDM
+200 WHERADEM

-214 LFVQDYET
+214 LFVQDYEA

-239 QEPQTGPE
+239 QEPQTEPE
-247 NLQVAVAS
+247 NLQVAVAG

-262 LAQYLTNELVTIAD
+262 LAQYLTHELVTIAD

-434 KTMPAFSAWSEL
+434 KTMPAFNAWSEL

-507 SPEDES
+507 SPENES
-513 TDATADDSQCE
+513 THATADDFQWE
-524 EVSKKL
+524 EVSKRL
-530 VAGRSEFVEG
+530 AAGRGEYVEG
-540 ISDPEDPEDLSTKQ
+540 ISNPNDPKWIHEDLTKPQ
-554 HAMPKW
+554 PEIANMGKGVF
-560 AKADEQSIV
+560 SI
-569 DEQSAE
+569 DGLMGNQSAPALSVVDQVRQRAVE
-575 THNLQEWA
+575 EKLHQ
-583 KIAGSQPQIANIGD
+583 ANI
-597 GMSSIDNLIAT
+597 
-608 PEKPT
+608 
-613 EETTDVQMEEALND
+613 EETTSNVPMEEISNNEATID
-627 ETAVSSEIPISKA
+627 PEMPISKTTT
-640 AADAAAGD
+640 DTAAGD
-648 VENGG
+648 VEDGG
-653 ETDPII
+653 QTDHVI
-659 NDTGHHNDDF
+659 NDSGHHNIDY
-669 RHLMVDLET
+669 RHVMVDLET
-678 MGNKSNAPIVSIG
+678 MGSNSNAPIVSIG

-753 ELFSDFISENSDV
+753 ELFSDFISENSGA

-781 VILRSSYDRANIECP
+781 VILRSSYDRANIKCP
-796 WHFRNDRDVRTM
+796 WHFRNDRDVRTI

-827 DMHNALSDA
+827 DIHNALSDA
-836 RHQVKYVSAIWQK
+836 RHQVKYVSAIWQQLVK
-849 LIRN
+849 N

>member
-36 ILNILEDEGIAV
+36 ILNILEDEGITV
-48 GRTADHQ
+48 GRAADHQ
-55 LPIRTNFPVLDDLPE
+55 LPIRTNFPVLDDLPV
-70 ESALD
+70 ESVLD
-75 STWCD
+75 DTWCD

-88 CWQKIIVEATPPVS
+88 CWQKIVVES
-102 TKTKTDSNDYI
+102 TTESNDYL

-144 EYLENK
+144 EYLKNN

-163 LTSSDVLELTDKLAT
+163 LTSPDVLELTDKLAA

-200 WHEKTDDM
+200 WHEKTDEM
-208 TGQDVA
+208 TGQDIA

-239 QEPQTGPE
+239 QEPQTEPE

-262 LAQYLTNELVTIAD
+262 LAQYLTHELVTIAD
-276 ADLIKQIADAETDT
+276 TDLIKQIADAETDT

-312 NDANLSFLCEAIRS
+312 NDANLSFLCEAIKS

-370 VPMKTT
+370 IPMKTT

-423 LERSKDIVKNT
+423 LQRSKDIVKN
-434 KTMPAFSAWSEL
+434 KQTMPAFSAWSEL
-446 LRKSAGILDYS
+446 LRKTAGILDYS

-513 TDATADDSQCE
+513 TDVSTEDSLRDDM
-524 EVSKKL
+524 SKRL
-530 VAGRSEFVEG
+530 AAGRGEFVEG
-540 ISDPEDPEDLSTKQ
+540 ISDPNDPEWVHEDLTK
-554 HAMPKW
+554 PRTT
-560 AKADEQSIV
+560 EVCNVGNGIF
-569 DEQSAE
+569 
-575 THNLQEWA
+575 
-583 KIAGSQPQIANIGD
+583 
-597 GMSSIDNLIAT
+597 SIDNLITTVAT
-608 PEKPT
+608 PDT
-613 EETTDVQMEEALND
+613 AIDLETTSNVQMEETRINEATIAP
-627 ETAVSSEIPISKA
+627 EVPISKTA
-640 AADAAAGD
+640 TDTTAGN
-648 VENGG
+648 VEDGDQ
-653 ETDPII
+653 TDPMI
-659 NDTGHHNDDF
+659 NDTGHHNDDY

-691 AVFFDPNSGNTGAEF
+691 AVFFNPNTGNTGAEF
-706 YTVIS
+706 YTAVS
-711 LESSMLFGG
+711 LESSMLLGG
-720 VPDAGTIIW
+720 VTDAGTIIW
-729 WLKQSSEARSAIAM
+729 WLKQSPEARSAIAI

-753 ELFSDFISENSDV
+753 ELFSDFISENSDA
-766 GSDVQVWGNGASFDN
+766 GPDVQVWGNGASFDN

-796 WHFRNDRDVRTM
+796 WKFRNDRDVRTM
-808 TEMGKAIGINPR
+808 TELGKAIGINPR

-849 LIRN
+849 LTNN

>member
-36 ILNILEDEGIAV
+36 ILNILEDEGITV
-48 GRTADHQ
+48 GRAADHQ
-55 LPIRTNFPVLDDLPE
+55 LPIRTNFPVLDDLPV
-70 ESALD
+70 ESVLD
-75 STWCD
+75 DTWCD

-88 CWQKIIVEATPPVS
+88 CWQKIVVEATPPAVS
-102 TKTKTDSNDYI
+102 EKTKTESNDYI

-163 LTSSDVLELTDKLAT
+163 LTSPDVLELTDKLAA

-200 WHEKTDDM
+200 WNEKTDEM

-239 QEPQTGPE
+239 QEPQTEPE

-262 LAQYLTNELVTIAD
+262 LAQYLTHELVTIAD

-312 NDANLSFLCEAIRS
+312 NDANLSFLCEAIKS

-370 VPMKTT
+370 IPMKTT

-423 LERSKDIVKNT
+423 LQRSKDIVKN
-434 KTMPAFSAWSEL
+434 KQTMPAFSAWSEL

-488 ETDHANPSAELL
+488 ESDHANPSAELL

-513 TDATADDSQCE
+513 TDVSTEDSLRDDM
-524 EVSKKL
+524 SKRL
-530 VAGRSEFVEG
+530 AAGRGEFVEG
-540 ISDPEDPEDLSTKQ
+540 ISDPNDPEWVHEDLTK
-554 HAMPKW
+554 PRTT
-560 AKADEQSIV
+560 EVCNVGNGIF
-569 DEQSAE
+569 
-575 THNLQEWA
+575 
-583 KIAGSQPQIANIGD
+583 
-597 GMSSIDNLIAT
+597 SIDNLITTVAT
-608 PEKPT
+608 PDT
-613 EETTDVQMEEALND
+613 AIDLETTSNVQMEETRSNEATLAP
-627 ETAVSSEIPISKA
+627 EVPISKTA
-640 AADAAAGD
+640 TDTTAGN
-648 VENGG
+648 VEDGDQ
-653 ETDPII
+653 TDPMI
-659 NDTGHHNDDF
+659 NDTGHHNDDY

-691 AVFFDPNSGNTGAEF
+691 AVFFNPNTGNTGAEF
-706 YTVIS
+706 YTAVS
-711 LESSMLFGG
+711 LESSMLLGG

-729 WLKQSSEARSAIAM
+729 WLKQSPEARSAIAM
-743 ADTITLIDAL
+743 ADTMPLIDAL
-753 ELFSDFISENSDV
+753 ELFSDFISENSDA
-766 GSDVQVWGNGASFDN
+766 GPDVQVWGNGASFDN

-796 WHFRNDRDVRTM
+796 WKFRNDRDVRTM
-808 TEMGKAIGINPR
+808 TELGKAIGINPR

-849 LIRN
+849 LTNN

>member
-36 ILNILEDEGIAV
+36 ILNILEDEGITV
-48 GRTADHQ
+48 GRAADHQ
-55 LPIRTNFPVLDDLPE
+55 LPIRTNFPVLDDLPV
-70 ESALD
+70 ESVLD
-75 STWCD
+75 DTWCD

-88 CWQKIIVEATPPVS
+88 CWQKIVVEATPPAVS
-102 TKTKTDSNDYI
+102 EKTKTESNDYI

-144 EYLENK
+144 EYLKNN

-163 LTSSDVLELTDKLAT
+163 LTSPDVLELTDKLAA

-200 WHEKTDDM
+200 WHEKTDEM
-208 TGQDVA
+208 TGQDIA

-239 QEPQTGPE
+239 LEPQTEPE
-247 NLQVAVAS
+247 NLQVSVAS

-262 LAQYLTNELVTIAD
+262 LAQYLTHELVTIAD

-312 NDANLSFLCEAIRS
+312 NDANLSFLCEAIKS

-370 VPMKTT
+370 IPMKTT

-423 LERSKDIVKNT
+423 LQRSKDIVKN
-434 KTMPAFSAWSEL
+434 KQTMPAFSAWSEL

-513 TDATADDSQCE
+513 TDVSTEDSLRDDM
-524 EVSKKL
+524 SKRL
-530 VAGRSEFVEG
+530 AAGRGEFVEG
-540 ISDPEDPEDLSTKQ
+540 ISDPNDPEWVHEDLTK
-554 HAMPKW
+554 PRTT
-560 AKADEQSIV
+560 EVCNVGNGIF
-569 DEQSAE
+569 
-575 THNLQEWA
+575 
-583 KIAGSQPQIANIGD
+583 
-597 GMSSIDNLIAT
+597 SIDNLITTVAT
-608 PEKPT
+608 PDT
-613 EETTDVQMEEALND
+613 AIDLETTSNVQMEETRSNEATIAP
-627 ETAVSSEIPISKA
+627 EVPISKTA
-640 AADAAAGD
+640 TDTTAGN
-648 VENGG
+648 VEDGDQ
-653 ETDPII
+653 TDPMI
-659 NDTGHHNDDF
+659 NDTGHHNDDY

-678 MGNKSNAPIVSIG
+678 MGNKSDAPIVSIG
-691 AVFFDPNSGNTGAEF
+691 AVFFNPNTGNTGAEF
-706 YTVIS
+706 YTVVS
-711 LESSMLFGG
+711 LESSMLLGG

-729 WLKQSSEARSAIAM
+729 WLKQSPEARSAIAM
-743 ADTITLIDAL
+743 ADTLPVIDAL
-753 ELFSDFISENSDV
+753 ELFSDFISENSDA
-766 GSDVQVWGNGASFDN
+766 GPDVQVWGNGASFDN

-796 WHFRNDRDVRTM
+796 WKFRNDRDVRTM
-808 TEMGKAIGINPR
+808 TELGKAIGINPR

-849 LIRN
+849 LTNN